1 MITRH
6 GGASH
11 PAPAPATDSVLRVKV
26 PARRPATGQ
35 PAASWEAAVPAP
47 RADSPATGT
56 EDAGPRP
63 ERHAT
68 PGADAPASDAGPVL
82 VEPPAPE
89 ELVAG
94 ATSTW
99 RAALVEA
106 AGGSTLADVELL
118 GDAALDLSAAHPS
131 GIAQLFAGR
140 ETRLSN
146 LVREGAALGTARR
159 RARAVAARAATYA
172 QQYGIAP
179 TYLAIGVA
187 SWTEH
192 STPDVAT
199 DDVAAIATATRETGG
214 ARPGGAEDDTA
225 GPATVARQVRA
236 PVLLR
241 PVSLTARGTAESDYE
256 LTLEPS
262 LEVNPVLARALR
274 SRGALLDPGAVAR
287 SAFTGSGFD
296 PRDAV
301 ARLTSLGTAVLDDFQ
316 LVDRIVVGTFVHP
329 GQVLVDDLDRL
340 AAGLERHEVVA
351 ALAGVTEAA
360 EALAVPLPSPVRG
373 DRDPAAERG
382 VGDLDPAQQHVLD
395 VVAGGAHVFVD
406 APADSDVTGTLA
418 ALVADAAADGR
429 TVLYVP
435 GHRRAAVALQERLE
449 RLGVGEVLLDVAPDA
464 AWRAAS
470 VRRLMGA
477 MTLDVDPGDP
487 AGTAELRRRLVERR
501 ERLRGYVDALHL
513 VRRPWEASAYDA
525 FQALARLTAQRPA
538 PRTTVRLRPEVARA
552 LDADRRRAVAADLT
566 EAARAGAF
574 TLRPV
579 DTPWYGAVLLSD
591 AEAADALRRVERL
604 VGEDGLPAL
613 QRRIAEVADVTGF
626 TPATTL
632 ATWAEQLEVLAGVR
646 GALDVFQP
654 LVFERS
660 PSDMV
665 AATASKAWRQEHGS
679 PMGYWLRRR
688 LRKQAKDL
696 LRPGRPVAD
705 LHAALVDVQ
714 RQREIWQAHCPAG
727 GWPRLPEG
735 LADIEAEHR
744 AVRADLDALAP
755 VLAGTPE
762 GAELLHR
769 PVVDV
774 LDRMRR
780 LTAGS
785 AALADLP
792 GRTRLVRSLVADGLG
807 DLLDDLADRRVPAD
821 LVTAELELAWWSTV
835 FEQILT
841 ADPALAGYDGRTL
854 GRLAAEY
861 RELDLAHTAALAGP
875 VRARAAAHVRS
886 AMAAHPDQTE
896 ALFAELV
903 EDRLTGLRETFERYP
918 DVARRLRP
926 VLAAAPMLVPQVLP
940 PARTVDLVVLDAA
953 AHLPVEVALPAIARG
968 RQVVVVGDR
977 RCASG
982 TAVRELADVLPTVPL
997 RADASRRD
1005 PYLTAFLAAHGYG
1018 DVLSPTPLPTA
1029 TAAVGHHLVDGT
1041 GMPDGSGAVQSTRAD
1056 VDRVVELVIEHAL
1069 THPEES
1075 LAVVTASALHTA
1087 QVREAVLA
1095 QVRDSPSLAACLDGS
1110 RPEPF
1115 VVTDLTNVAG
1125 LRRDALILS
1134 LGFGRTPHGRV
1145 LHRFGPISGP
1155 GGDALLLAALGVTRH
1170 RLDVVSCFATA
1181 DIDPE
1186 RLRGPG
1192 PRLLADLLRF
1202 AERRAAGETDT
1213 AVEPVVVAEAVDA
1226 VGAADDAGREAG
1238 PSAETAEPE
1247 ELAPDAAATARGDDA
1262 TEPDRLVVD
1271 LAERLWRHGLVVELD
1286 HGLPGGLHLPLAVGH
1301 PDLPGELLVAVLTD
1315 DDAYLAEPSV
1325 RVRDRQVAERLERLG
1340 WSVLRVWSA
1349 AAFLDPA
1356 SEVDRIRRA
1365 LHAVADRRIA
1375 EAEAERRRGLL
1386 LVPEAPLLDDD
1397 GTGPAPTLTGFAV
1410 LPTVG
1415 LPAGGGA
1422 RPEDV
1427 RAPAPAGHGDAG
1439 GTAPEEV
1446 RAPAVAVDRH
1456 TGAATTATPEEV
1468 RSPAPTPAAPGGAA
1482 GTTWTPPQAP
1492 ATAGPDAAESDAAGS
1507 NGAEQGAAG
1516 PGGVDAGAPSG
1527 RPADGR
1533 PSGGHRPPT
1542 SPIPATASQIPGIM
1556 EAAAPMTGAVRAVQ
1570 PTLAVPG
1577 GPRPDVRPGLPI
1589 SAYSDDQL
1597 DDLVAWLV
1605 SDGSERTPEELG
1617 AALRR
1622 ELGVTRRGARVD
1634 SVVAAAVRRATGSR

>member
-1 MITRH
+1 M
-6 GGASH
+6 
-11 PAPAPATDSVLRVKV
+11 TDSTE
-26 PARRPATGQ
+26 PTEPTAD
-35 PAASWEAAVPAP
+35 PAA
-47 RADSPATGT
+47 
-56 EDAGPRP
+56 
-63 ERHAT
+63 
-68 PGADAPASDAGPVL
+68 PGGPVL
-82 VEPPAPE
+82 VEPPSAA

-159 RARAVAARAATYA
+159 RARAVAARAGTYA

-187 SWTEH
+187 TWTEH

-199 DDVAAIATATRETGG
+199 DDVAAIATATRETVAGRAGTDDGG
-214 ARPGGAEDDTA
+214 EAPAPTART
-225 GPATVARQVRA
+225 VRA

-241 PVSLTARGTAESDYE
+241 PVSLAARGTAESDYE

-274 SRGALLDPGAVAR
+274 SRGALLDPGSVAR

-296 PRDAV
+296 PRDAI
-301 ARLTSLGTAVLDDFQ
+301 ARLTSLGTAVLDDFR

-340 AAGLERHEVVA
+340 APALERHEVVA
-351 ALAGVTEAA
+351 ALAGVADAA
-360 EALAVPLPSPVRG
+360 AALAVTLPEPQRG
-373 DRDPAAERG
+373 DRDPATERG

-435 GHRRAAVALQERLE
+435 GHRRAAVALRERLE
-449 RLGVGEVLLDVAPDA
+449 QLGVGEVLLDVAPDA
-464 AWRAAS
+464 AWRIAS
-470 VRRLMGA
+470 ARRLMGA

-487 AGTAELRRRLVERR
+487 AAAAELRRALVERR
-501 ERLRGYVDALHL
+501 EKLRGYVDGLHL
-513 VRRPWEASAYDA
+513 VRRPWGASAYDA
-525 FQALARLTAQRPA
+525 FQALARLTAARPA
-538 PRTTVRLRPEVARA
+538 PRTTVRLGAEVARA
-552 LDADRRRAVAADLT
+552 LDAERRRAVAADLT

-579 DTPWYGAVLLSD
+579 DTPWYGAGLLSD
-591 AEAADALRRVERL
+591 GEAADALRRVQRL
-604 VGEDGLPAL
+604 AGDDGLPAL
-613 QRRIAEVADVTGF
+613 ERRIAEVAEVTGF

-632 ATWAEQLEVLAGVR
+632 ASWAEQLEVLAGVR

-660 PSDMV
+660 PADLV
-665 AATASKAWRQEHGS
+665 AATGTKAWRAEHGT

-705 LHAALVDVQ
+705 LHAALLDVQ

-744 AVRADLDALAP
+744 AVRADVDALTP

-762 GAELLHR
+762 GGDLTTR
-769 PVVDV
+769 PVGEV
-774 LDRMRR
+774 LDRVRR
-780 LTAGS
+780 LAG
-785 AALADLP
+785 AADALAELP
-792 GRTRLVRSLVADGLG
+792 GRTRLLRSLQAEGLG

-821 LVTAELELAWWSTV
+821 LVAAELDLAWWSTV
-835 FEQILT
+835 FEQILA

-854 GRLAAEY
+854 GRIAAEY
-861 RELDLAHTAALAGP
+861 RELDVAHTAALAGP
-875 VRARAAAHVRS
+875 VRARAAAHVRN
-886 AMAAHPDQTE
+886 AMAAHTEQTE
-896 ALFAELV
+896 ALFGELV
-903 EDRLTGLRETFERYP
+903 EDRLTGVRETFERYP

-940 PARTVDLVVLDAA
+940 ATRTVDLVVLDAA
-953 AHLPVEVALPAIARG
+953 AHLPVEVALPALARG

-1018 DVLSPTPLPTA
+1018 DVLSPTPLPTSAA
-1029 TAAVGHHLVDGT
+1029 TVGHHLVDGT

-1069 THPEES
+1069 TRPEES
-1075 LAVVTASALHTA
+1075 LAVVTASPLHTA

-1095 QVRDSPSLAACLDGS
+1095 QVRDSPSLAACLDGT

-1125 LRRDALILS
+1125 LRRDALVLS

-1170 RLDVVSCFATA
+1170 RLDVVSCFASA

-1202 AERRAAGETDT
+1202 AERRAAGETDLAVT
-1213 AVEPVVVAEAVDA
+1213 AEPDEAPDAGPGGTTDEAPADRAEAA
-1226 VGAADDAGREAG
+1226 AGPAPEQATGAADA
-1238 PSAETAEPE
+1238 
-1247 ELAPDAAATARGDDA
+1247 DAAPVT
-1262 TEPDRLVVD
+1262 DRLVVD

-1315 DDAYLAEPSV
+1315 DEAYLEEPSV

-1349 AAFLDPA
+1349 AAFLDPEA
-1356 SEVDRIRRA
+1356 EVDRIRRA

-1375 EAEAERRRGLL
+1375 EARAERQRGLL
-1386 LVPEAPLLDDD
+1386 LVPAPLGDDD

-1410 LPTVG
+1410 LPAAG
-1415 LPAGGGA
+1415 LPDAGGGA
-1422 RPEDV
+1422 RPE
-1427 RAPAPAGHGDAG
+1427 
-1439 GTAPEEV
+1439 EV
-1446 RAPAVAVDRH
+1446 RAD
-1456 TGAATTATPEEV
+1456 TA
-1468 RSPAPTPAAPGGAA
+1468 APTTPGAPAA
-1482 GTTWTPPQAP
+1482 
-1492 ATAGPDAAESDAAGS
+1492 
-1507 NGAEQGAAG
+1507 
-1516 PGGVDAGAPSG
+1516 SG
-1527 RPADGR
+1527 RPASRQPGTWTA
-1533 PSGGHRPPT
+1533 PEPPAQAAEPATPAPAPT
-1542 SPIPATASQIPGIM
+1542 SPIPAVAADIPGVM
-1556 EAAAPMTGAVRAVQ
+1556 EASAPMTGALRAVQ

-1597 DDLVAWLV
+1597 DDLVGWLV
-1605 SDGSERTPEELG
+1605 SDGSERTPEEL
-1617 AALRR
+1617 AAAVRT
-1622 ELGVTRRGARVD
+1622 ELGITRRGARVD
-1634 SVVAAAVRRATGSR
+1634 SVVGAAVQRATQGR

>member
-1 MITRH
+1 
-6 GGASH
+6 
-11 PAPAPATDSVLRVKV
+11 
-26 PARRPATGQ
+26 
-35 PAASWEAAVPAP
+35 
-47 RADSPATGT
+47 
-56 EDAGPRP
+56 
-63 ERHAT
+63 
-68 PGADAPASDAGPVL
+68 GPVL
-82 VEPPAPE
+82 VEPPSAA
-89 ELVAG
+89 ELVEG
-94 ATSTW
+94 ATGTW

-159 RARAVAARAATYA
+159 RARAVAARAGTYA

-199 DDVAAIATATRETGG
+199 DDVAAIATATRESAARTGG
-214 ARPGGAEDDTA
+214 DGAGGESDAPAPTARK
-225 GPATVARQVRA
+225 VRA

-241 PVSLTARGTAESDYE
+241 PVSLRARGTAESDYE

-296 PRDAV
+296 PRDAIT
-301 ARLTSLGTAVLDDFQ
+301 RLTSLGTAVLDDFQ

-340 AAGLERHEVVA
+340 ASALERHEVVA
-351 ALAGVTEAA
+351 ALAGVPEAVA
-360 EALAVPLPSPVRG
+360 GLDVTLPEPARG
-373 DRDPAAERG
+373 DRDPALERG

-418 ALVADAAADGR
+418 ALVADAAAEGR

-435 GHRRAAVALQERLE
+435 GHRRAAVALRERLE
-449 RLGVGEVLLDVAPDA
+449 QLGVGEVLLDVAPDA

-470 VRRLMGA
+470 SRRLMGA

-487 AGTAELRRRLVERR
+487 VATAELRRALVERR
-501 ERLRGYVDALHL
+501 ERLRGYVDGLHR
-513 VRRPWEASAYDA
+513 VREPWGASAYDA
-525 FQALARLTAQRPA
+525 FQALARLTAERPA
-538 PRTTVRLRPEVARA
+538 PRTTVRLSAEVART
-552 LDADRRRAVAADLT
+552 LDADRRAAVGTELR
-566 EAARAGAF
+566 EAAEAGAF

-579 DTPWYGAVLLSD
+579 DTPWYGAALLTD
-591 AEAADALRRVERL
+591 AEAADALRRAERL
-604 VGEDGLPAL
+604 AGDEGLAAVE
-613 QRRIAEVADVTGF
+613 RRIAEVAEVTGF

-654 LVFERS
+654 IVFERS
-660 PSDMV
+660 PADMV
-665 AATASKAWRQEHGS
+665 AATASKAWRAEHGT

-688 LRKQAKDL
+688 LKKQAKDL
-696 LRPGRPVAD
+696 VRPGRPVAD
-705 LHAALVDVQ
+705 LHAALLDVQ
-714 RQREIWQAHCPAG
+714 RQRAIWAEHCPAG

-735 LADIEAEHR
+735 LGEIEAEHR
-744 AVRADLDALAP
+744 EVRADVEALGV

-762 GAELLHR
+762 GADLLGR
-769 PVVDV
+769 PIGEV
-774 LDRMRR
+774 LDRVRR
-780 LTAGS
+780 LV
-785 AALADLP
+785 AARDTLAQLP
-792 GRTRLVRSLVADGLG
+792 ERTRLLRSLRAAGLD
-807 DLLDDLADRRVPAD
+807 DLLDDLAARRVPAA
-821 LVTAELELAWWSTV
+821 LVPAELELAWWSTV
-835 FEQILT
+835 FEQLLA

-861 RELDLAHTAALAGP
+861 RQLDVAHTAALAGP
-875 VRARAAAHVRS
+875 VRARAAAHVRNT
-886 AMAAHPDQTE
+886 MAAHTEQTE

-903 EDRLTGLRETFERYP
+903 EERLTGLRETFERYP

-940 PARTVDLVVLDAA
+940 AARTVDLVVLDAA

-1018 DVLSPTPLPTA
+1018 DVLSPTPLPTSA
-1029 TAAVGHHLVDGT
+1029 AAVGHHLVDGT

-1069 THPEES
+1069 THGQES
-1075 LAVVTASALHTA
+1075 LAVVTASRVHTA
-1087 QVREAVLA
+1087 QIREAVLA
-1095 QVRDSPSLAACLDGS
+1095 QVRDSPSLAACLDGA

-1170 RLDVVSCFATA
+1170 RLDVVSCFAVA
-1181 DIDPE
+1181 DVDPE

-1202 AERRAAGETDT
+1202 AERRAAGETDL
-1213 AVEPVVVAEAVDA
+1213 AIAAAPVADEPEAGGPAEAGVLPGAEAPGGDAPAVAEEVEAPAVAEEVKAPA
-1226 VGAADDAGREAG
+1226 VAEEVKA
-1238 PSAETAEPE
+1238 SAPE
-1247 ELAPDAAATARGDDA
+1247 RT
-1262 TEPDRLVVD
+1262 PDRLVVD

-1315 DDAYLAEPSV
+1315 DDAYLHEPSV

-1349 AAFLDPA
+1349 AAFLDPEA
-1356 SEVDRIRRA
+1356 EVDRIRRA

-1375 EAEAERRRGLL
+1375 ESEADRARARL
-1386 LVPEAPLLDDD
+1386 LVPAPLLDDD

-1410 LPTVG
+1410 VPG
-1415 LPAGGGA
+1415 ADLPAGGGA
-1422 RPEDV
+1422 RPGERRVLDATGAITVVPDVAAEDGPATGEAPGD
-1427 RAPAPAGHGDAG
+1427 RA
-1439 GTAPEEV
+1439 V
-1446 RAPAVAVDRH
+1446 PAVW
-1456 TGAATTATPEEV
+1456 TP
-1468 RSPAPTPAAPGGAA
+1468 PAAPGASRDDAGAPAGAPRDGGGAPVGAGTSGTEGSRSGSARAGAA
-1482 GTTWTPPQAP
+1482 ADSSADRPSTAAP
-1492 ATAGPDAAESDAAGS
+1492 ATAA
-1507 NGAEQGAAG
+1507 
-1516 PGGVDAGAPSG
+1516 
-1527 RPADGR
+1527 
-1533 PSGGHRPPT
+1533 
-1542 SPIPATASQIPGIM
+1542 QIPGVM

-1570 PTLAVPG
+1570 PTLPVPG
-1577 GPRPDVRPGLPI
+1577 GPRPDVRPGLPV

-1605 SDGSERTPEELG
+1605 SDGTDRTPDELA
-1617 AALRR
+1617 AALRA
-1622 ELGVTRRGARVD
+1622 ELGITRRGARVD
-1634 SVVAAAVRRATGSR
+1634 SVVSAAVARATR

>member
-1 MITRH
+1 M
-6 GGASH
+6 A
-11 PAPAPATDSVLRVKV
+11 RVKV
-26 PARRPATGQ
+26 PARRSVPGQQ
-35 PAASWEAAVPAP
+35 PAASAEAVPAMP
-47 RADSPATGT
+47 PTPSTTAGGPTAGTGT
-56 EDAGPRP
+56 DGPAPR
-63 ERHAT
+63 RDT
-68 PGADAPASDAGPVL
+68 PHDGEPPMPDPTDPTTPAGPVL
-82 VEPPAPE
+82 VEPPSAA

-94 ATSTW
+94 ATGTW

-159 RARAVAARAATYA
+159 RARAVAARAGTYA

-199 DDVAAIATATRETGG
+199 DDVAAIATATRESAATRPEGG
-214 ARPGGAEDDTA
+214 EGEAPAPTARK
-225 GPATVARQVRA
+225 VRA

-241 PVSLTARGTAESDYE
+241 PVSLRARGTAESDYE

-296 PRDAV
+296 PRDAIT
-301 ARLTSLGTAVLDDFQ
+301 RLTSLGTAVLDDFQ

-340 AAGLERHEVVA
+340 ASSLDRHEVVA
-351 ALAGVTEAA
+351 ALAGVAEAA
-360 EALAVPLPSPVRG
+360 AGLDVALPEPARG
-373 DRDPAAERG
+373 DRDPALERG

-395 VVAGGAHVFVD
+395 VVAGGTHVFVD

-418 ALVADAAADGR
+418 ALVADAAAEGR

-435 GHRRAAVALQERLE
+435 GHRRAAVALRERLE
-449 RLGVGEVLLDVAPDA
+449 RLGVGEILLDVAPDA

-470 VRRLMGA
+470 SRRLMGA

-487 AGTAELRRRLVERR
+487 AATAELRRALVDRR
-501 ERLRGYVDALHL
+501 ERLRGYVDGLHL
-513 VRRPWEASAYDA
+513 VREPWGASAYDA

-538 PRTTVRLRPEVARA
+538 PRTTVRLPAEVARS
-552 LDADRRRAVAADLT
+552 LDAGRRAAVGAELQ
-566 EAARAGAF
+566 EAAEAGAF

-579 DTPWYGAVLLSD
+579 DTPWYGAALLTD
-591 AEAADALRRVERL
+591 AEAADALRRAERL
-604 VGEDGLPAL
+604 AGEDGLAAVE
-613 QRRIAEVADVTGF
+613 RRIAEVAEVTGF

-654 LVFERS
+654 IVFERS
-660 PSDMV
+660 PADMV
-665 AATASKAWRQEHGS
+665 AATASKAWRAEHDV

-688 LRKQAKDL
+688 LKKQAKDL
-696 LRPGRPVAD
+696 VRPGRPVAD
-705 LHAALVDVQ
+705 LHAALLDVQ
-714 RQREIWQAHCPAG
+714 RQRAIWAEHCPAG

-735 LADIEAEHR
+735 LGEIEAEHR
-744 AVRADLDALAP
+744 AVRADVEALAV

-762 GAELLHR
+762 GPDLLGR
-769 PVVDV
+769 PIGEVR
-774 LDRMRR
+774 DRVRR
-780 LTAGS
+780 LV
-785 AALADLP
+785 AARDTLAQLP
-792 GRTRLVRSLVADGLG
+792 ERTRLLRSLRAAGLD
-807 DLLDDLADRRVPAD
+807 DLLDDLAARRVPAGA
-821 LVTAELELAWWSTV
+821 VAAELELAWWSTV
-835 FEQILT
+835 FEQVLA

-861 RELDLAHTAALAGP
+861 RELDVAHTAALAGP
-875 VRARAAAHVRS
+875 VRARAAAHVRNT
-886 AMAAHPDQTE
+886 MAAHTEQTE

-903 EDRLTGLRETFERYP
+903 EERLTGLRETFERYP

-940 PARTVDLVVLDAA
+940 AARTVDLVVLDAA

-1018 DVLSPTPLPTA
+1018 DVLSPTPLPTSA
-1029 TAAVGHHLVDGT
+1029 AAVGHHLVDGT

-1069 THPEES
+1069 THGDES
-1075 LAVVTASALHTA
+1075 LAVVTASPVHTA

-1095 QVRDSPSLAACLDGS
+1095 QVRDSPSLAACLDGA

-1170 RLDVVSCFATA
+1170 RLDVVSCFAVA
-1181 DIDPE
+1181 DVDPE

-1192 PRLLADLLRF
+1192 PRLLLDLLRF
-1202 AERRAAGETDT
+1202 AERRAAGETDL
-1213 AVEPVVVAEAVDA
+1213 AIAAAPVEPEP
-1226 VGAADDAGREAG
+1226 EAG
-1238 PSAETAEPE
+1238 PGGTS
-1247 ELAPDAAATARGDDA
+1247 DVAAAADGASDGDGDA
-1262 TEPDRLVVD
+1262 PVGQAVAAPAVAEEVKAPAVAEEVKAPAAERAPDRLVVD

-1315 DDAYLAEPSV
+1315 DDAYLHEPSV

-1349 AAFLDPA
+1349 AAFLDPEA
-1356 SEVDRIRRA
+1356 EVDRIRRA

-1375 EAEAERRRGLL
+1375 ESEAERARARLI
-1386 LVPEAPLLDDD
+1386 VPAPLLDDD

-1410 LPTVG
+1410 IPG
-1415 LPAGGGA
+1415 ADLPAGGGA
-1422 RPEDV
+1422 RPGERRV
-1427 RAPAPAGHGDAG
+1427 LDA
-1439 GTAPEEV
+1439 
-1446 RAPAVAVDRH
+1446 
-1456 TGAATTATPEEV
+1456 TGAITVVPDGSADA
-1468 RSPAPTPAAPGGAA
+1468 ADDAPGGAA
-1482 GTTWTPPQAP
+1482 HGGPGGRAGTSWTPPAAPAEPGSGPTEPGAATGPTVAAGEVSGASEAGPGADASAPAPGSRTSGSPAAGAGRTQDRPAASSAAP
-1492 ATAGPDAAESDAAGS
+1492 ATAA
-1507 NGAEQGAAG
+1507 
-1516 PGGVDAGAPSG
+1516 
-1527 RPADGR
+1527 
-1533 PSGGHRPPT
+1533 
-1542 SPIPATASQIPGIM
+1542 QIPGVM

-1605 SDGSERTPEELG
+1605 SDGTERTPDELA
-1617 AALRR
+1617 AALRA
-1622 ELGVTRRGARVD
+1622 ELGITRRGARVD
-1634 SVVAAAVRRATGSR
+1634 SVVSSAVARATR

>member
-1 MITRH
+1 M
-6 GGASH
+6 
-11 PAPAPATDSVLRVKV
+11 KV
-26 PARRPATGQ
+26 PARRSVIRQ
-35 PAASWEAAVPAP
+35 PAASDEAGPVLPTP
-47 RADSPATGT
+47 STGT
-56 EDAGPRP
+56 EGTRP
-63 ERHAT
+63 EPRDSTHD
-68 PGADAPASDAGPVL
+68 GEAPSMSDSGGGPVL
-82 VEPPAPE
+82 VEPPSAA

-94 ATSTW
+94 ATGTW

-159 RARAVAARAATYA
+159 RARAVSARAGTYA
-172 QQYGIAP
+172 QQFGIAP

-192 STPDVAT
+192 STPDVAS
-199 DDVAAIATATRETGG
+199 DDVAAIATATRES
-214 ARPGGAEDDTA
+214 AQRTA
-225 GPATVARQVRA
+225 GSGASADAPAGGTAASNTPASTDAPATTTRQVRA

-241 PVSLTARGTAESDYE
+241 PVSLRARGTAESDYE
-256 LTLEPS
+256 LALEPS

-287 SAFTGSGFD
+287 SAFTESGFD
-296 PRDAV
+296 PRDAIS
-301 ARLTSLGTAVLDDFQ
+301 RLTALGTAVLDDFQ

-340 AAGLERHEVVA
+340 APALERHEVVA
-351 ALAGVTEAA
+351 ALAGVLDPVEGA
-360 EALAVPLPSPVRG
+360 ESLTVALPEPVRG
-373 DRDPAAERG
+373 DRDPGTERG

-395 VVAGGAHVFVD
+395 VVARGQHVFVD

-435 GHRRAAVALQERLE
+435 GHRRAALALRERLE
-449 RLGVGEVLLDVAPDA
+449 QLGVGEILLDVAPDA
-464 AWRAAS
+464 TWRQAAA
-470 VRRLMGA
+470 RRLMGA
-477 MTLDVDPGDP
+477 MTLDVDPGD
-487 AGTAELRRRLVERR
+487 AAATAEVRRSLVDRR
-501 ERLRGYVDALHL
+501 ERLRGYVDGLHR
-513 VRRPWEASAYDA
+513 VREPWGASAYDA
-525 FQALARLTAQRPA
+525 FQALARLTAARPA
-538 PRTTVRLRPEVARA
+538 PRTTVRLSVEVARS
-552 LDADRRRAVAADLT
+552 LDADRRRAVAAELT

-579 DTPWYGAVLLSD
+579 DTPWYGAALLS
-591 AEAADALRRVERL
+591 AEAAADALRRVERL
-604 VGEDGLPAL
+604 AGDSGLPGV
-613 QRRIAEVADVTGF
+613 QRRIAEVAEVTGF

-632 ATWAEQLEVLAGVR
+632 ATWAEQLDMLAGVR

-665 AATASKAWRQEHGS
+665 AATASKSWRTEHDA

-705 LHAALVDVQ
+705 LHAALLDVQ
-714 RQREIWQAHCPAG
+714 RQREIWQEHCPAG

-735 LADIEAEHR
+735 LATIEAEHR
-744 AVRADLDALAP
+744 DVRADADTLAG

-762 GAELLHR
+762 GSDLLTR
-769 PVVDV
+769 PIGEV
-774 LDRMRR
+774 LERVGR
-780 LTAGS
+780 LV
-785 AALADLP
+785 AARDTLQALP
-792 GRTRLVRSLVADGLG
+792 ERTRLVRSLLGAGLG
-807 DLLDDLADRRVPAD
+807 DLLDDLADRRVIAD
-821 LVTAELELAWWSTV
+821 LVAAELDLAWWSTV
-835 FEQILT
+835 FEQLLA

-875 VRARAAAHVRS
+875 VRARAAAHVRT
-886 AMAAHPDQTE
+886 AMTAHPEQTE
-896 ALFAELV
+896 ALFGELV

-940 PARTVDLVVLDAA
+940 AARTVDLVVLDAA

-997 RADASRRD
+997 RADAARRD

-1018 DVLSPTPLPTA
+1018 DVLSPTPLPTNAA
-1029 TAAVGHHLVDGT
+1029 TVGHHLVDGT

-1069 THPEES
+1069 TRPEES

-1095 QVRDSPSLAACLDGS
+1095 QVRDSPSLAACLDGT

-1155 GGDALLLAALGVTRH
+1155 GGDALVLAALGVTRH
-1170 RLDVVSCFATA
+1170 RLDVVSCLAFAS
-1181 DIDPE
+1181 IDPE

-1192 PRLLADLLRF
+1192 PRLLGDLLRF
-1202 AERRAAGETDT
+1202 AERRSQGETDLVIAEDLT
-1213 AVEPVVVAEAVDA
+1213 QGDGADHPEEVRTRAEAESDVIAEASGDA
-1226 VGAADDAGREAG
+1226 RDGSAA
-1238 PSAETAEPE
+1238 PE
-1247 ELAPDAAATARGDDA
+1247 S
-1262 TEPDRLVVD
+1262 DRLVVD

-1315 DDAYLAEPSV
+1315 DDAYLDEPSV

-1340 WSVLRVWSA
+1340 WAVVRVWSA
-1349 AAFLDPA
+1349 AAFLDPGA
-1356 SEVDRIRRA
+1356 EVDRIRRA
-1365 LHAVADRRIA
+1365 LHSVADQRIA
-1375 EAEAERRRGLL
+1375 RARAERERGRL
-1386 LVPEAPLLDDD
+1386 LVPGPLLDDE
-1397 GTGPAPTLTGFAV
+1397 GTGPAPALTGLDVLPDAGLPNAGLPVAV
-1410 LPTVG
+1410 LLNAALPDAAHPHAG
-1415 LPAGGGA
+1415 PPAGGGA
-1422 RPEDV
+1422 QAVEP
-1427 RAPAPAGHGDAG
+1427 PA
-1439 GTAPEEV
+1439 
-1446 RAPAVAVDRH
+1446 DR
-1456 TGAATTATPEEV
+1456 T
-1468 RSPAPTPAAPGGAA
+1468 PGGA
-1482 GTTWTPPQAP
+1482 WTPPEAP
-1492 ATAGPDAAESDAAGS
+1492 V
-1507 NGAEQGAAG
+1507 GAS
-1516 PGGVDAGAPSG
+1516 AP
-1527 RPADGR
+1527 
-1533 PSGGHRPPT
+1533 PS
-1542 SPIPATASQIPGIM
+1542 SPIPAIAAQIPGVM
-1556 EAAAPMTGAVRAVQ
+1556 EASAPMTGAIQAVQ
-1570 PTLAVPG
+1570 PMLPVRG

-1597 DDLVAWLV
+1597 DDLVGWLV
-1605 SDGSERTPEELG
+1605 SDGTERTDDEL
-1617 AALRR
+1617 
-1622 ELGVTRRGARVD
+1622 
-1634 SVVAAAVRRATGSR
+1634 AAAVRRELGITRRGTRIDSVIAGAVHRATHA

>member
-1 MITRH
+1 M
-6 GGASH
+6 
-11 PAPAPATDSVLRVKV
+11 LRVKV
-26 PARRPATGQ
+26 PARRSVPGQQ
-35 PAASWEAAVPAP
+35 PAASAEAAPVTPPTPATTAGGPTAGTGTEGPAP
-47 RADSPATGT
+47 RRDTPHDGETPMPEPTDPAT
-56 EDAGPRP
+56 P
-63 ERHAT
+63 
-68 PGADAPASDAGPVL
+68 AGPVL
-82 VEPPAPE
+82 VEPPSAA
-89 ELVAG
+89 ELVEGAAG
-94 ATSTW
+94 TW

-159 RARAVAARAATYA
+159 RARAVAARAGTYA

-199 DDVAAIATATRETGG
+199 DDVAAIATATRESSARSGDDGGDGETGAPAPT
-214 ARPGGAEDDTA
+214 ARK
-225 GPATVARQVRA
+225 VRA

-241 PVSLTARGTAESDYE
+241 PVSLRARGTAESDYE

-296 PRDAV
+296 PRDAIT
-301 ARLTSLGTAVLDDFQ
+301 RLTSLGTAVLDDFQ

-340 AAGLERHEVVA
+340 ASALERHEVVA
-351 ALAGVTEAA
+351 ALAGVPEAVA
-360 EALAVPLPSPVRG
+360 ALDVALPEPSRG
-373 DRDPAAERG
+373 DRDPALERG

-395 VVAGGAHVFVD
+395 VVAGGSHVFVD

-418 ALVADAAADGR
+418 ALVADAAAEGR

-435 GHRRAAVALQERLE
+435 GHRRAAVALRERLE
-449 RLGVGEVLLDVAPDA
+449 QLGVGEVLLDVAPDA

-470 VRRLMGA
+470 SRRLMGA

-487 AGTAELRRRLVERR
+487 VATAELRRALVERR
-501 ERLRGYVDALHL
+501 ERLRGYVDGLHR
-513 VRRPWEASAYDA
+513 VREPWGASAYDA
-525 FQALARLTAQRPA
+525 FQALARLTAERPA
-538 PRTTVRLRPEVARA
+538 PRTTVRLAAEVART
-552 LDADRRRAVAADLT
+552 LDAERRAAVGAELR
-566 EAARAGAF
+566 EAAEAGAF

-579 DTPWYGAVLLSD
+579 DTPWYGAALLSD
-591 AEAADALRRVERL
+591 DEAADALRRAERL
-604 VGEDGLPAL
+604 AGEDGLA
-613 QRRIAEVADVTGF
+613 RVESRIAEVAEVTGF
-626 TPATTL
+626 TAATTL

-654 LVFERS
+654 IVFERS
-660 PSDMV
+660 PADMV
-665 AATASKAWRQEHGS
+665 AATASKAWRAEHGT

-688 LRKQAKDL
+688 LKKQAKDL

-705 LHAALVDVQ
+705 LHAALLDVQ
-714 RQREIWQAHCPAG
+714 RQRAIWAEHCPAG

-735 LADIEAEHR
+735 LGEIEAEHR
-744 AVRADLDALAP
+744 EVRADVEALGV

-762 GAELLHR
+762 GADLLGR
-769 PVVDV
+769 PIGEV
-774 LDRMRR
+774 LDRARR
-780 LTAGS
+780 LV
-785 AALADLP
+785 AARDTLARLP
-792 GRTRLVRSLVADGLG
+792 ERTRLLRSLRAAGLD
-807 DLLDDLADRRVPAD
+807 DLLDDLATRRVPAG
-821 LVTAELELAWWSTV
+821 LVPAELELAWWSTV
-835 FEQILT
+835 FEQLLA

-861 RELDLAHTAALAGP
+861 RQLDVAHTAALAGP
-875 VRARAAAHVRS
+875 VRARAAAHVRNT
-886 AMAAHPDQTE
+886 MAAHTEQTE

-903 EDRLTGLRETFERYP
+903 EERLTGLRETFERYP

-940 PARTVDLVVLDAA
+940 ATRTVDLVVLDAA

-1005 PYLTAFLAAHGYG
+1005 PYLTAFLAAHGYA
-1018 DVLSPTPLPTA
+1018 DVLSPTPLPTSA
-1029 TAAVGHHLVDGT
+1029 AAVGHHLVDGT

-1069 THPEES
+1069 THGEES
-1075 LAVVTASALHTA
+1075 LAVVTASPVHTA
-1087 QVREAVLA
+1087 QIREAVLA
-1095 QVRDSPSLAACLDGS
+1095 QVRDSPSLAACLDGA

-1170 RLDVVSCFATA
+1170 RLDVVSCFAVA
-1181 DIDPE
+1181 DVDPE

-1202 AERRAAGETDT
+1202 AERRAAGETDLAIAAAPAEVEA
-1213 AVEPVVVAEAVDA
+1213 AVEGTDASDAGAGAPAAEEAAAPAVAEEVKAP
-1226 VGAADDAGREAG
+1226 AAEHA
-1238 PSAETAEPE
+1238 
-1247 ELAPDAAATARGDDA
+1247 
-1262 TEPDRLVVD
+1262 PDRLVVD

-1315 DDAYLAEPSV
+1315 DDAYLHEPSV

-1349 AAFLDPA
+1349 AAFLDPEA
-1356 SEVDRIRRA
+1356 EVDRIRRA
-1365 LHAVADRRIA
+1365 LHAVADRRLA
-1375 EAEAERRRGLL
+1375 EAEADRARARL
-1386 LVPEAPLLDDD
+1386 LVPAPLLDDD

-1410 LPTVG
+1410 VPG
-1415 LPAGGGA
+1415 ADLPAGGGA
-1422 RPEDV
+1422 RPGERRVLDATGAITVVPDTSADDEDGAGKGSSGAASAPE
-1427 RAPAPAGHGDAG
+1427 APA
-1439 GTAPEEV
+1439 
-1446 RAPAVAVDRH
+1446 RW
-1456 TGAATTATPEEV
+1456 TP
-1468 RSPAPTPAAPGGAA
+1468 PAAPEAGAA
-1482 GTTWTPPQAP
+1482 GAAGAPGAPGAPGAGSSQERPASSAAP
-1492 ATAGPDAAESDAAGS
+1492 ATAA
-1507 NGAEQGAAG
+1507 
-1516 PGGVDAGAPSG
+1516 
-1527 RPADGR
+1527 
-1533 PSGGHRPPT
+1533 
-1542 SPIPATASQIPGIM
+1542 QIPGVM

-1605 SDGSERTPEELG
+1605 SDGSERTPDELA
-1617 AALRR
+1617 AALRA
-1622 ELGVTRRGARVD
+1622 ELGITRRGARVD
-1634 SVVAAAVRRATGSR
+1634 SVVSAAVTRATR

>member
-1 MITRH
+1 M
-6 GGASH
+6 
-11 PAPAPATDSVLRVKV
+11 LRVKV
-26 PARRPATGQ
+26 PARRSVPGQQ
-35 PAASWEAAVPAP
+35 PAASAEAAPATPPTPSATAGGPTPGTGTDGPAP
-47 RADSPATGT
+47 RRDTHDGETPMPDPTDPATA
-56 EDAGPRP
+56 AGP
-63 ERHAT
+63 
-68 PGADAPASDAGPVL
+68 AGPVL
-82 VEPPAPE
+82 VEPPSAA

-94 ATSTW
+94 ATGTW

-159 RARAVAARAATYA
+159 RARAVAARAGTYA

-199 DDVAAIATATRETGG
+199 DDVAAIATATRESAATRSDGDAADTGAPAPA
-214 ARPGGAEDDTA
+214 ARK
-225 GPATVARQVRA
+225 VRA

-241 PVSLTARGTAESDYE
+241 PVSLRARGTAESDYE

-296 PRDAV
+296 PRDAIT
-301 ARLTSLGTAVLDDFQ
+301 RLTSLGTAVLDDFQ

-340 AAGLERHEVVA
+340 ASALERHEVVA
-351 ALAGVTEAA
+351 ALAGVVDAA
-360 EALAVPLPSPVRG
+360 AGLDVALPEPARG
-373 DRDPAAERG
+373 DRDPALERG

-418 ALVADAAADGR
+418 ALVADAAAEGR

-435 GHRRAAVALQERLE
+435 GHRRAAVALRERLE
-449 RLGVGEVLLDVAPDA
+449 QLGVGEVLLDVAPDA

-470 VRRLMGA
+470 SRRLMGA

-487 AGTAELRRRLVERR
+487 VATAELRRALVERR
-501 ERLRGYVDALHL
+501 ERLRGYVDGLHR
-513 VRRPWEASAYDA
+513 VRDPWGASAYDA
-525 FQALARLTAQRPA
+525 FQALARLTAERPA
-538 PRTTVRLRPEVARA
+538 PRTTVRLPAEVART
-552 LDADRRRAVAADLT
+552 LDAERRATVGAELR
-566 EAARAGAF
+566 EAAEAGAF

-579 DTPWYGAVLLSD
+579 DTPWYGAALLTD
-591 AEAADALRRVERL
+591 AEAADALRRAGRL
-604 VGEDGLPAL
+604 AGEDGLAAVE
-613 QRRIAEVADVTGF
+613 RRIAEVAEVTGF

-654 LVFERS
+654 IVFERS
-660 PSDMV
+660 PADMV
-665 AATASKAWRQEHGS
+665 AATASKAWRAEHGT

-688 LRKQAKDL
+688 LKKQAKDL
-696 LRPGRPVAD
+696 VRPGRPVAD
-705 LHAALVDVQ
+705 LHAALLDVQ
-714 RQREIWQAHCPAG
+714 RQRAIWAEHCPAG

-735 LADIEAEHR
+735 LGEIEAEHR
-744 AVRADLDALAP
+744 EVRADVEALGV

-762 GAELLHR
+762 GADLLAR
-769 PVVDV
+769 PIGEV
-774 LDRMRR
+774 LDRVRR
-780 LTAGS
+780 LVAAGDT
-785 AALADLP
+785 LAQLP
-792 GRTRLVRSLVADGLG
+792 ERTRLLRSLRAAGL
-807 DLLDDLADRRVPAD
+807 DALLDDLAARRVPAG
-821 LVTAELELAWWSTV
+821 LVAAELELAWWSTV
-835 FEQILT
+835 FEQLLA

-861 RELDLAHTAALAGP
+861 RQLDVAHTAALAGP
-875 VRARAAAHVRS
+875 VRARAAAHVRNT
-886 AMAAHPDQTE
+886 MAAHTEQTE

-903 EDRLTGLRETFERYP
+903 EERLTGLRETFERYP

-940 PARTVDLVVLDAA
+940 AARTVDLVVLDAA

-982 TAVRELADVLPTVPL
+982 TAVRELAEVLPTVPL

-1018 DVLSPTPLPTA
+1018 DVLSPTPLPTSA
-1029 TAAVGHHLVDGT
+1029 AAVGHHLVDGT

-1069 THPEES
+1069 THGEES
-1075 LAVVTASALHTA
+1075 LAVVTASPVHTA
-1087 QVREAVLA
+1087 QIREAVLA
-1095 QVRDSPSLAACLDGS
+1095 QVRDSPSLAACLDGA

-1170 RLDVVSCFATA
+1170 RLDVVSCFAVG
-1181 DIDPE
+1181 DVDPE

-1202 AERRAAGETDT
+1202 AERRAAGETDL
-1213 AVEPVVVAEAVDA
+1213 AIAAPPAEESAADGAPVDAPAGADAPVAEEVTAPAVA
-1226 VGAADDAGREAG
+1226 EEVKAPAAEHA
-1238 PSAETAEPE
+1238 
-1247 ELAPDAAATARGDDA
+1247 
-1262 TEPDRLVVD
+1262 PDRLVVD

-1315 DDAYLAEPSV
+1315 DDAYLHEPSV

-1349 AAFLDPA
+1349 AAFLDPEA
-1356 SEVDRIRRA
+1356 EVDRIRRA

-1375 EAEAERRRGLL
+1375 ESEADRARARL
-1386 LVPEAPLLDDD
+1386 LVPAPLLDDD
-1397 GTGPAPTLTGFAV
+1397 GTGPAPTLTGFALV
-1410 LPTVG
+1410 PG
-1415 LPAGGGA
+1415 ADLPAGGGA
-1422 RPEDV
+1422 RPGERRVLDATGAITV
-1427 RAPAPAGHGDAG
+1427 VPDTSAEVEVGAGDGSAGAPEAPA
-1439 GTAPEEV
+1439 
-1446 RAPAVAVDRH
+1446 RW
-1456 TGAATTATPEEV
+1456 TP
-1468 RSPAPTPAAPGGAA
+1468 PAAPGSGAGAGAGAGASAA
-1482 GTTWTPPQAP
+1482 GAGVPGRGARAGTSDGAGSRAAAPGAGPSAERPASSAAP
-1492 ATAGPDAAESDAAGS
+1492 ATAA
-1507 NGAEQGAAG
+1507 
-1516 PGGVDAGAPSG
+1516 
-1527 RPADGR
+1527 
-1533 PSGGHRPPT
+1533 
-1542 SPIPATASQIPGIM
+1542 QIPGVM

-1605 SDGSERTPEELG
+1605 SDGSERTPDELA
-1617 AALRR
+1617 AALRA
-1622 ELGVTRRGARVD
+1622 ELGITRRGARVD
-1634 SVVAAAVRRATGSR
+1634 SVVSAAVSRATR

>member
-1 MITRH
+1 M
-6 GGASH
+6 
-11 PAPAPATDSVLRVKV
+11 PD
-26 PARRPATGQ
+26 
-35 PAASWEAAVPAP
+35 
-47 RADSPATGT
+47 
-56 EDAGPRP
+56 
-63 ERHAT
+63 T
-68 PGADAPASDAGPVL
+68 PNPTGPVL
-82 VEPPAPE
+82 VEPPSAA

-159 RARAVAARAATYA
+159 RSRAVAARAATYA

-199 DDVAAIATATRETGG
+199 DDVAAIATATMDSA
-214 ARPGGAEDDTA
+214 ARPEQDGAATEA
-225 GPATVARQVRA
+225 PAPTSRKVRA

-274 SRGALLDPGAVAR
+274 ARGALLDPGAVAR

-296 PRDAV
+296 PRDAIT
-301 ARLTSLGTAVLDDFQ
+301 RLTSLGTAVLDDFQ

-340 AAGLERHEVVA
+340 APALERHVVVA
-351 ALAGVTEAA
+351 ALAGVAEAA
-360 EALAVPLPSPVRG
+360 EQLIVELPEPVRG
-373 DRDPAAERG
+373 DRDPALERG

-395 VVAGGAHVFVD
+395 VVARGNHVFVD

-418 ALVADAAADGR
+418 ALVADAAAAGR

-435 GHRRAAVALQERLE
+435 GHRRAAVALRERLE
-449 RLGVGEVLLDVAPDA
+449 KLGVGEVLLDIAPDA

-470 VRRLMGA
+470 ARRLMGA
-477 MTLDVDPGDP
+477 MTLDADAGDP
-487 AGTAELRRRLVERR
+487 AAAAELRRALVERR
-501 ERLRGYVDALHL
+501 ERLRGYVDGLHQ
-513 VRRPWEASAYDA
+513 VRAPWDASAYDA
-525 FQALARLTAQRPA
+525 FQALARLTAERPA
-538 PRTTVRLRPEVARA
+538 PRTTVRLPAEVARS
-552 LDADRRRAVAADLT
+552 LDADRRRAVGAQLT
-566 EAARAGAF
+566 EAAAAGAF

-579 DTPWYGAVLLSD
+579 DTPWYGAALVSD
-591 AEAADALRRVERL
+591 TEAADALRRAERL
-604 VGEDGLPAL
+604 AGDAGFAAVE
-613 QRRIAEVADVTGF
+613 RRIAEVAEVTGF

-632 ATWAEQLEVLAGVR
+632 ATWTEQLEVLSGIRGV
-646 GALDVFQP
+646 LDVFQP
-654 LVFERS
+654 LVFERN

-665 AATASKAWRQEHGS
+665 AATASKAWRTEHGT

-705 LHAALVDVQ
+705 LHAALLDVH

-744 AVRADLDALAP
+744 EVRADVDALAV

-762 GAELLHR
+762 GADLLTR
-769 PVVDV
+769 PIGEV
-774 LDRMRR
+774 LDRVRR
-780 LTAGS
+780 LV
-785 AALADLP
+785 AARDSLTDLP
-792 GRTRLVRSLVADGLG
+792 ERTRLVRSLVAAGIG
-807 DLLDDLADRRVPAD
+807 DLLDDLADRRVPAG
-821 LVTAELELAWWSTV
+821 LVAAELELAWWSTV

-854 GRLAAEY
+854 GRIAAEY

-875 VRARAAAHVRS
+875 VRARAAAHVRN
-886 AMAAHPDQTE
+886 AMAAHTEQSE

-940 PARTVDLVVLDAA
+940 ATRTVDLVVLDAA
-953 AHLPVEVALPAIARG
+953 AHLPVEVALPALARG

-982 TAVRELADVLPTVPL
+982 TAVRELADVLPTVHL

-1018 DVLSPTPLPTA
+1018 DVLSPTPLPTSAA
-1029 TAAVGHHLVDGT
+1029 TVGHHLVDGT
-1041 GMPDGSGAVQSTRAD
+1041 GMPDASGAVQSTRAD

-1145 LHRFGPISGP
+1145 LHRFEPISGP

-1170 RLDVVSCFATA
+1170 RLDVVSCFAFA

-1192 PRLLADLLRF
+1192 PRLLGDLLRF
-1202 AERRAAGETDT
+1202 AERRAAGETDL
-1213 AVEPVVVAEAVDA
+1213 AIAEPPAEPDADTSGPDDAPAAEEVKAPAVAEEVKA
-1226 VGAADDAGREAG
+1226 
-1238 PSAETAEPE
+1238 PAEERA
-1247 ELAPDAAATARGDDA
+1247 
-1262 TEPDRLVVD
+1262 PDRLVVD

-1315 DDAYLAEPSV
+1315 DDAYLGEPSV

-1349 AAFLDPA
+1349 AAFLDPEA
-1356 SEVDRIRRA
+1356 EVDRIRRA
-1365 LHAVADRRIA
+1365 LHAVADRRVA
-1375 EAEAERRRGLL
+1375 QAQAERRRGLL
-1386 LVPEAPLLDDD
+1386 HIPAAPLLDDD
-1397 GTGPAPTLTGFAV
+1397 GTGPAPTLTGLGV
-1410 LPTVG
+1410 LPEAG

-1422 RPEDV
+1422 RPDEP
-1427 RAPAPAGHGDAG
+1427 RRPATGAMPGVPAAGATAGEGAAGAQAADAG
-1439 GTAPEEV
+1439 AW
-1446 RAPAVAVDRH
+1446 
-1456 TGAATTATPEEV
+1456 
-1468 RSPAPTPAAPGGAA
+1468 SAPTPPASATPVAPVPDATGEAPATSSAASSSV
-1482 GTTWTPPQAP
+1482 AP
-1492 ATAGPDAAESDAAGS
+1492 ATAA
-1507 NGAEQGAAG
+1507 
-1516 PGGVDAGAPSG
+1516 
-1527 RPADGR
+1527 
-1533 PSGGHRPPT
+1533 
-1542 SPIPATASQIPGIM
+1542 QIPGVM
-1556 EAAAPMTGAVRAVQ
+1556 EAAAPMTGAVRVVQ

-1577 GPRPDVRPGLPI
+1577 GPRPDVRPGLPV

-1605 SDGSERTPEELG
+1605 SDGTERTPDELA

-1622 ELGVTRRGARVD
+1622 ELGIARRGARVD
-1634 SVVAAAVRRATGSR
+1634 SVVGAAVQRATGR

>member
-1 MITRH
+1 M
-6 GGASH
+6 
-11 PAPAPATDSVLRVKV
+11 KV
-26 PARRPATGQ
+26 PARRPALGK
-35 PAASWEAAVPAP
+35 PAASAAAAPVAPSTPSTTPVPPGPVDPASSRPDSAAVTPG
-47 RADSPATGT
+47 TGT
-56 EDAGPRP
+56 DGARPDADRRPGPQ
-63 ERHAT
+63 ADD
-68 PGADAPASDAGPVL
+68 PGAGQASGPVL
-82 VEPPAPE
+82 VEPPSAA

-131 GIAQLFAGR
+131 GTAQLFAGR

-159 RARAVAARAATYA
+159 RARAVAARAGTYA

-187 SWTEH
+187 SWTEP

-199 DDVAAIATATRETGG
+199 DDVAAIATATSEHAAG
-214 ARPGGAEDDTA
+214 AGDDDRSAEA
-225 GPATVARQVRA
+225 PASTPRRVRA

-241 PVSLTARGTAESDYE
+241 PVSLRARGTAESDYE

-274 SRGALLDPGAVAR
+274 ARGALLDPGAVAR

-296 PRDAV
+296 PRDAIT
-301 ARLTSLGTAVLDDFQ
+301 RLTSLGAAVLDDFQ

-340 AAGLERHEVVA
+340 APALERHEVAA
-351 ALAGVTEAA
+351 ALAGVPEAA
-360 EALAVPLPSPVRG
+360 EQLAVTLPEPARG
-373 DRDPAAERG
+373 DRDPGTERG

-395 VVAGGAHVFVD
+395 VVAGGTHVFVD

-418 ALVADAAADGR
+418 ALVADAAAAGR

-435 GHRRAAVALQERLE
+435 GHRRAAVALRERLE
-449 RLGVGEVLLDVAPDA
+449 QLGVDEVLLDVAPDA
-464 AWRAAS
+464 AWRQAS
-470 VRRLMGA
+470 ARRLMGA
-477 MTLDVDPGDP
+477 MTLDVDAGDP
-487 AGTAELRRRLVERR
+487 VAAGELRRSLVERR
-501 ERLRGYVDALHL
+501 ERLRGYVDGLHL
-513 VRRPWEASAYDA
+513 VRQPWGASAYDA
-525 FQALARLTAQRPA
+525 FQALATLTAQRPA
-538 PRTTVRLRPEVARA
+538 PRTTVRLPGEVARS
-552 LDADRRRAVAADLT
+552 LDAARRATVGAELT

-579 DTPWYGAVLLSD
+579 DTPWYGAALLSD
-591 AEAADALRRVERL
+591 AEAADALRRAERL
-604 VGEDGLPAL
+604 AGESGLAAL
-613 QRRIAEVADVTGF
+613 ERRVAEVAEVTGF

-632 ATWAEQLEVLAGVR
+632 AAWAEQLDVLHGVR
-646 GALDVFQP
+646 GVLDVFQP
-654 LVFERS
+654 LVFERN
-660 PSDMV
+660 PADMV
-665 AATASKAWRQEHGS
+665 AATASKAWRTEHGT

-705 LHAALVDVQ
+705 LHAALLDVQ
-714 RQREIWQAHCPAG
+714 RQRGIWQAHCPAG

-735 LADIEAEHR
+735 LAEIEAEHHE
-744 AVRADLDALAP
+744 VRADVDALAA

-762 GAELLHR
+762 GGDLLGRPLAEVRERAGRLVAARESLA
-769 PVVDV
+769 V
-774 LDRMRR
+774 L
-780 LTAGS
+780 
-785 AALADLP
+785 P
-792 GRTRLVRSLVADGLG
+792 ERTRLVRSLVAAGLG
-807 DLLDDLADRRVPAD
+807 DLLDDLADRRVAPD
-821 LVTAELELAWWSTV
+821 LVGAELELAWWSTV

-861 RELDLAHTAALAGP
+861 RELDVAHTAALAGP

-886 AMAAHPDQTE
+886 TMALHTEQTE

-903 EDRLTGLRETFERYP
+903 EDRTTGLRETFERYP

-940 PARTVDLVVLDAA
+940 AARTVDLVVIDAA
-953 AHLPVEVALPAIARG
+953 AHLPVEVALPALARG

-982 TAVRELADVLPTVPL
+982 TAVRELADVLPTVHL

-1005 PYLTAFLAAHGYG
+1005 PYLTAFLAAHGYA
-1018 DVLSPTPLPTA
+1018 DVLSPTPLPTSA
-1029 TAAVGHHLVDGT
+1029 AAVGHHLVPDGT
-1041 GMPDGSGAVQSTRAD
+1041 GMPDGTGAVQSTRAD

-1095 QVRDSPSLAACLDGS
+1095 QVRDSPSLAAALDGT

-1202 AERRAAGETDT
+1202 AERRAVGETDR
-1213 AVEPVVVAEAVDA
+1213 AVAPFVEDPAPAPDPARELTDDTHEAEPVTAPLAEERP
-1226 VGAADDAGREAG
+1226 ADHA
-1238 PSAETAEPE
+1238 
-1247 ELAPDAAATARGDDA
+1247 
-1262 TEPDRLVVD
+1262 PDRLVVD

-1301 PDLPGELLVAVLTD
+1301 PELPGELLVAVLTD
-1315 DDAYLAEPSV
+1315 DDAYLTEPSV

-1349 AAFLDPA
+1349 AAFLDPEA
-1356 SEVDRIRRA
+1356 EVDRIRRA
-1365 LHAVADRRIA
+1365 LHAVADERLARTA
-1375 EAEAERRRGLL
+1375 EQRRRGRLL
-1386 LVPEAPLLDDD
+1386 LPEGAHLDGVLLDDD

-1410 LPTVG
+1410 VPG
-1415 LPAGGGA
+1415 ADLPAGGGTGPGE
-1422 RPEDV
+1422 RRVSD
-1427 RAPAPAGHGDAG
+1427 APA
-1439 GTAPEEV
+1439 
-1446 RAPAVAVDRH
+1446 
-1456 TGAATTATPEEV
+1456 TGAVPVAGVEPTTGAV
-1468 RSPAPTPAAPGGAA
+1468 PTTGVVPGAA
-1482 GTTWTPPQAP
+1482 GAPATGAVPVTGAAP
-1492 ATAGPDAAESDAAGS
+1492 ATA
-1507 NGAEQGAAG
+1507 
-1516 PGGVDAGAPSG
+1516 
-1527 RPADGR
+1527 AD
-1533 PSGGHRPPT
+1533 
-1542 SPIPATASQIPGIM
+1542 IPGVM
-1556 EAAAPMTGAVRAVQ
+1556 EAAAPMTGAVRVVQ

-1577 GPRPDVRPGLPI
+1577 GPRPDVRPGLPV

-1605 SDGSERTPEELG
+1605 SDGTERTPDELA
-1617 AALRR
+1617 AALRL
-1622 ELGVTRRGARVD
+1622 ELGITRRGARVD
-1634 SVVAAAVRRATGSR
+1634 SVVGAAVQRATR

>member
-1 MITRH
+1 V
-6 GGASH
+6 A
-11 PAPAPATDSVLRVKV
+11 RVKV
-26 PARRPATGQ
+26 PARRSVPGQQ
-35 PAASWEAAVPAP
+35 PAASAEAVPAMP
-47 RADSPATGT
+47 PTPSTTAGGPAPGTGT
-56 EDAGPRP
+56 DGPAPRRDTP
-63 ERHAT
+63 HDGEATVTDPTDGAT
-68 PGADAPASDAGPVL
+68 PAGGPVL
-82 VEPPAPE
+82 VEPPSAA

-94 ATSTW
+94 ATGTW

-159 RARAVAARAATYA
+159 RARAVAARAGTYA

-199 DDVAAIATATRETGG
+199 DDVAAIATATRESTA
-214 ARPGGAEDDTA
+214 ARTDGDGEEA
-225 GPATVARQVRA
+225 PAPAARKVRA

-241 PVSLTARGTAESDYE
+241 PVSLRARGTAESDYE

-296 PRDAV
+296 PRDAIT
-301 ARLTSLGTAVLDDFQ
+301 RLTSLGTAVLDDFQ

-340 AAGLERHEVVA
+340 ASSLERHEVVA
-351 ALAGVTEAA
+351 ALAGVGEAA
-360 EALAVPLPSPVRG
+360 AGLDVALPEPARG
-373 DRDPAAERG
+373 DRDPALERG

-418 ALVADAAADGR
+418 ALVADAAAEGR

-435 GHRRAAVALQERLE
+435 GHRRAAVALRERLE
-449 RLGVGEVLLDVAPDA
+449 RLGVGEILLDVAPDA

-470 VRRLMGA
+470 SRRLMGA

-487 AGTAELRRRLVERR
+487 AATAELRRALVDRR
-501 ERLRGYVDALHL
+501 ERLRGYVDGLHL
-513 VRRPWEASAYDA
+513 VRDPWGASAYDA

-538 PRTTVRLRPEVARA
+538 PRTTVRLTADVARS
-552 LDADRRRAVAADLT
+552 LDAGRRAAVGAELQ
-566 EAARAGAF
+566 EAAEAGAF

-579 DTPWYGAVLLSD
+579 DTPWYGATLLTD
-591 AEAADALRRVERL
+591 AEAADALRRAERL
-604 VGEDGLPAL
+604 AGEDGLAAVE
-613 QRRIAEVADVTGF
+613 RRIAEVAEVTGF

-654 LVFERS
+654 IVFERS
-660 PSDMV
+660 PADMV
-665 AATASKAWRQEHGS
+665 AATASKAWRAEHDV

-688 LRKQAKDL
+688 LKKQAKDL
-696 LRPGRPVAD
+696 VRPGRPVAD
-705 LHAALVDVQ
+705 LHTALLDVQ
-714 RQREIWQAHCPAG
+714 RQRAIWAEHCPAG

-735 LADIEAEHR
+735 LGEIEAEHR
-744 AVRADLDALAP
+744 AVRADVEALGV

-762 GAELLHR
+762 GADLLGR
-769 PVVDV
+769 PIGEV
-774 LDRMRR
+774 LDRVRR
-780 LTAGS
+780 LV
-785 AALADLP
+785 AARDTLAQLP
-792 GRTRLVRSLVADGLG
+792 ERTRLLRSLRAAGLD
-807 DLLDDLADRRVPAD
+807 DLLDDLAARRVPAG
-821 LVTAELELAWWSTV
+821 VVAAELELAWWSTV
-835 FEQILT
+835 FEQVLA

-861 RELDLAHTAALAGP
+861 RELDVAHTAALAGP
-875 VRARAAAHVRS
+875 VRARAAAHVRNT
-886 AMAAHPDQTE
+886 MAAHTEQTE

-903 EDRLTGLRETFERYP
+903 EERLTGLRETFERYP

-940 PARTVDLVVLDAA
+940 AARTVDLVVLDAA

-1018 DVLSPTPLPTA
+1018 DVLSPTPLPTSA
-1029 TAAVGHHLVDGT
+1029 AAVGHHLVDGT

-1069 THPEES
+1069 THGDES
-1075 LAVVTASALHTA
+1075 LAVVTASPVHTA

-1095 QVRDSPSLAACLDGS
+1095 QVRDSPSLAACLDGA

-1170 RLDVVSCFATA
+1170 RLDVVSCFAVA
-1181 DIDPE
+1181 DVDPE

-1202 AERRAAGETDT
+1202 AERRAAGETDL
-1213 AVEPVVVAEAVDA
+1213 AIAEVPAEEPEAGPGVAADG
-1226 VGAADDAGREAG
+1226 GAPDDAGDTSGGPAPAVDEEVEA
-1238 PSAETAEPE
+1238 PAVAEEVKAPAAER
-1247 ELAPDAAATARGDDA
+1247 A
-1262 TEPDRLVVD
+1262 PDRLVVD

-1315 DDAYLAEPSV
+1315 DDAYLHEPSV

-1349 AAFLDPA
+1349 AAFLDPEA
-1356 SEVDRIRRA
+1356 EVDRIRRA

-1375 EAEAERRRGLL
+1375 ESEAERARARLI
-1386 LVPEAPLLDDD
+1386 VPAPLLDDD

-1410 LPTVG
+1410 VPG
-1415 LPAGGGA
+1415 ADLPAGGGA
-1422 RPEDV
+1422 RPGERRV
-1427 RAPAPAGHGDAG
+1427 LDATG
-1439 GTAPEEV
+1439 AITVVPDDSAVAADGTAPEASGGHGGPGGRE
-1446 RAPAVAVDRH
+1446 
-1456 TGAATTATPEEV
+1456 GASWTP
-1468 RSPAPTPAAPGGAA
+1468 PAAPAESTTDAARQAGPTAGETRTPEGPGAA
-1482 GTTWTPPQAP
+1482 PSSAAP
-1492 ATAGPDAAESDAAGS
+1492 ATAA
-1507 NGAEQGAAG
+1507 
-1516 PGGVDAGAPSG
+1516 
-1527 RPADGR
+1527 
-1533 PSGGHRPPT
+1533 
-1542 SPIPATASQIPGIM
+1542 QIPGVM

-1605 SDGSERTPEELG
+1605 SDGTERTPDELA
-1617 AALRR
+1617 AALRA
-1622 ELGVTRRGARVD
+1622 ELGITRRGARVD
-1634 SVVAAAVRRATGSR
+1634 SVVSSAVTRATR

>member
-1 MITRH
+1 M
-6 GGASH
+6 
-11 PAPAPATDSVLRVKV
+11 PD
-26 PARRPATGQ
+26 
-35 PAASWEAAVPAP
+35 AA
-47 RADSPATGT
+47 
-56 EDAGPRP
+56 
-63 ERHAT
+63 
-68 PGADAPASDAGPVL
+68 AGPVL
-82 VEPPAPE
+82 VEPPSAA

-94 ATSTW
+94 ATGTW

-159 RARAVAARAATYA
+159 RARAVAARAGTYA

-199 DDVAAIATATRETGG
+199 DDVAAIATATRESAGRG
-214 ARPGGAEDDTA
+214 EDGDGDPA
-225 GPATVARQVRA
+225 DGDAPAPATRSVRA

-296 PRDAV
+296 PRDAIT
-301 ARLTSLGTAVLDDFQ
+301 RLTSLGTAVLDDFQ

-340 AAGLERHEVVA
+340 APALERHEVVA
-351 ALAGVTEAA
+351 ALAGVAEAA
-360 EALAVPLPSPVRG
+360 DGLQVTLPEPVRG
-373 DRDPAAERG
+373 DRDPALERG

-418 ALVADAAADGR
+418 ALVADAAAEGR

-435 GHRRAAVALQERLE
+435 GHRRAAVALRERLE

-470 VRRLMGA
+470 ARRLMGA

-487 AGTAELRRRLVERR
+487 AATAELRRALVERR
-501 ERLRGYVDALHL
+501 ERLRGYVDGLHL
-513 VRRPWEASAYDA
+513 VREPWGASAYDG
-525 FQALARLTAQRPA
+525 FQALARLTAARPA
-538 PRTTVRLRPEVARA
+538 PRTTVRLPAEVARA
-552 LDADRRRAVAADLT
+552 LDAERRAAVAAELT
-566 EAARAGAF
+566 EAAEAGAF

-579 DTPWYGAVLLSD
+579 DTPWYGAALLGD
-591 AEAADALRRVERL
+591 AEAADALRRAERL
-604 VGEDGLPAL
+604 AGETGLPAV
-613 QRRIAEVADVTGF
+613 QARIAEVAEVTGF

-632 ATWAEQLEVLAGVR
+632 ATWAEQLEVLGGVR

-654 LVFERS
+654 IVFERS
-660 PSDMV
+660 PADMV
-665 AATASKAWRQEHGS
+665 AATASKAWRAEHGT
-679 PMGYWLRRR
+679 PMGFWLRRR
-688 LRKQAKDL
+688 LKKQAKDL

-705 LHAALVDVQ
+705 LHAALLDVQ
-714 RQREIWQAHCPAG
+714 RQRAIWAEHCPAG

-735 LADIEAEHR
+735 LGEIEAEHR
-744 AVRADLDALAP
+744 EVRADVEALAA

-762 GAELLHR
+762 GADLLGR
-769 PVVDV
+769 PIPEV
-774 LDRMRR
+774 LERVRR
-780 LTAGS
+780 LVDAG
-785 AALADLP
+785 ATLERLP
-792 GRTRLVRSLVADGLG
+792 ERTRLLRSLRAAGLD
-807 DLLDDLADRRVPAD
+807 DLLDDLADRRVAAS
-821 LVTAELELAWWSTV
+821 LVGAELELAWWSTV
-835 FEQILT
+835 FEQVLA

-861 RELDLAHTAALAGP
+861 RELDVAHTAALAGP
-875 VRARAAAHVRS
+875 VRARAAAHVRNT
-886 AMAAHPDQTE
+886 MAAHTEQTE

-903 EDRLTGLRETFERYP
+903 EERLTGLRETFERYP

-926 VLAAAPMLVPQVLP
+926 VLAAAPMLVPQILP
-940 PARTVDLVVLDAA
+940 AARTVDLVVLDAA

-1005 PYLTAFLAAHGYG
+1005 PYLTAFLAAHGYA
-1018 DVLSPTPLPTA
+1018 DVLSPTPLPTSGA
-1029 TAAVGHHLVDGT
+1029 TVGHHLVDGT

-1069 THPEES
+1069 TRPAES
-1075 LAVVTASALHTA
+1075 LAVVTASPLHTA
-1087 QVREAVLA
+1087 QIRESVLA

-1170 RLDVVSCFATA
+1170 RLDVVSCFAIA
-1181 DIDPE
+1181 EVDPE

-1202 AERRAAGETDT
+1202 AELRSAGETDL
-1213 AVEPVVVAEAVDA
+1213 AVAAPVAEEPVADGAPGDAAADVPAAEEVAAPVVAEEVKAPA
-1226 VGAADDAGREAG
+1226 EAH
-1238 PSAETAEPE
+1238 A
-1247 ELAPDAAATARGDDA
+1247 
-1262 TEPDRLVVD
+1262 PDRLVVD

-1315 DDAYLAEPSV
+1315 DDAYLHEPSV

-1349 AAFLDPA
+1349 AAFLDPEA
-1356 SEVDRIRRA
+1356 EVDRIRRA

-1375 EAEAERRRGLL
+1375 EAEADRARARLI
-1386 LVPEAPLLDDD
+1386 VPAPLLDDD
-1397 GTGPAPTLTGFAV
+1397 GSGPAPTLTGFAV
-1410 LPTVG
+1410 VPGADLPT
-1415 LPAGGGA
+1415 GGGA
-1422 RPEDV
+1422 RPGERRVLDATGAITVVPDESADREDE
-1427 RAPAPAGHGDAG
+1427 APAPVAEAAG
-1439 GTAPEEV
+1439 PW
-1446 RAPAVAVDRH
+1446 
-1456 TGAATTATPEEV
+1456 
-1468 RSPAPTPAAPGGAA
+1468 SPPAAPGGAA
-1482 GTTWTPPQAP
+1482 GAGGSTP
-1492 ATAGPDAAESDAAGS
+1492 AG
-1507 NGAEQGAAG
+1507 
-1516 PGGVDAGAPSG
+1516 AGAPDAVA
-1527 RPADGR
+1527 P
-1533 PSGGHRPPT
+1533 PS
-1542 SPIPATASQIPGIM
+1542 SPIPAVAAQIPGVM
-1556 EAAAPMTGAVRAVQ
+1556 EASAPMTGAVRAVQ

-1605 SDGSERTPEELG
+1605 SDGSERTPEELA
-1617 AALRR
+1617 AALRA
-1622 ELGVTRRGARVD
+1622 ELGITRRGARVD
-1634 SVVAAAVRRATGSR
+1634 SVVAAAVARATR

>member
-1 MITRH
+1 M
-6 GGASH
+6 
-11 PAPAPATDSVLRVKV
+11 LRVKV
-26 PARRPATGQ
+26 PARRSVSRQ
-35 PAASWEAAVPAP
+35 PAAAEAVPASSTTPSAPTAPSAP
-47 RADSPATGT
+47 RTPGTGT
-56 EDAGPRP
+56 EGPAP
-63 ERHAT
+63 ERSASQD
-68 PGADAPASDAGPVL
+68 PEAPDGEAPVSDFANPAGPVL
-82 VEPPAPE
+82 VEPPSPA

-159 RARAVAARAATYA
+159 RARAVAARAGTYA

-199 DDVAAIATATRETGG
+199 DDVAAIATATRESAARGEDGG
-214 ARPGGAEDDTA
+214 DPGQDAP
-225 GPATVARQVRA
+225 PASRRVRA

-241 PVSLTARGTAESDYE
+241 PVSLRARGTAESDYE

-296 PRDAV
+296 PRDAIT
-301 ARLTSLGTAVLDDFQ
+301 RLTSLGAAVLDDFQ

-329 GQVLVDDLDRL
+329 GQVLVDDLDKL
-340 AAGLERHEVVA
+340 ASGLERHEVVA
-351 ALAGVTEAA
+351 ALAGVA
-360 EALAVPLPSPVRG
+360 EATEQLAVALPEPVRG
-373 DRDPAAERG
+373 DRDPALERG

-395 VVAGGAHVFVD
+395 VVARGSHVFVD

-435 GHRRAAVALQERLE
+435 GHRRAAVALRERLE
-449 RLGVGEVLLDVAPDA
+449 QLGVGEVLLDVAPDA

-470 VRRLMGA
+470 ARRLMGA
-477 MTLDVDPGDP
+477 MTLDVDPGDHRS
-487 AGTAELRRRLVERR
+487 TAELRRSLVEHR
-501 ERLRGYVDALHL
+501 EKLRGYVDGLHL
-513 VRRPWEASAYDA
+513 VREPWGASAYDA

-538 PRTTVRLRPEVARA
+538 PRTTVRLPGEVART
-552 LDADRRRAVAADLT
+552 LDADRRAAVGAELT
-566 EAARAGAF
+566 EAAEAGAF

-579 DTPWYGAVLLSD
+579 DTPWYGATLLSD
-591 AEAADALRRVERL
+591 AEAADALRRAERL
-604 VGEDGLPAL
+604 AGDTGLPAL
-613 QRRIAEVADVTGF
+613 QQRITEVAEVTGF
-626 TPATTL
+626 VPATTL
-632 ATWAEQLEVLAGVR
+632 ATWAEQLDVLAGVR
-646 GALDVFQP
+646 GVLDVFQP
-654 LVFERS
+654 IVFERN
-660 PSDMV
+660 PVDMV
-665 AATASKAWRQEHGS
+665 AATASKSWRTEHGT

-705 LHAALVDVQ
+705 LHAALVEVQ
-714 RQREIWQAHCPAG
+714 HQRSIWQEHCPAG
-727 GWPRLPEG
+727 GWPRLPEHLG
-735 LADIEAEHR
+735 DIEAEHR
-744 AVRADLDALAP
+744 EVRADVDALAA
-755 VLAGTPE
+755 VLAATPE
-762 GAELLHR
+762 GADLLTR
-769 PVVDV
+769 PIGEV

-780 LTAGS
+780 LVEARET
-785 AALADLP
+785 LAVLP
-792 GRTRLVRSLVADGLG
+792 ERTRLVRSLLAAGLG
-807 DLLDDLADRRVPAD
+807 DLLDDLADRRVPAG
-821 LVTAELELAWWSTV
+821 LVAAELQLAWWSTV

-861 RELDLAHTAALAGP
+861 RELDLAHTAALSGP
-875 VRARAAAHVRS
+875 VRARAAAHVRN
-886 AMAAHPDQTE
+886 AMAAHTEQTE

-903 EDRLTGLRETFERYP
+903 EDRLTGLPETFERYP

-940 PARTVDLVVLDAA
+940 AARTVDLVVLDAA
-953 AHLPVEVALPAIARG
+953 AHLPVEVALPALARG

-982 TAVRELADVLPTVPL
+982 TAVRELADILPTVPL

-1005 PYLTAFLAAHGYG
+1005 PYLTAFLATHGYG

-1029 TAAVGHHLVDGT
+1029 VATVGHHLVDGT

-1170 RLDVVSCFATA
+1170 RLDVVSCFAIA
-1181 DIDPE
+1181 DVDPE

-1192 PRLLADLLRF
+1192 PRLLGDLLRF
-1202 AERRAAGETDT
+1202 AERRAAGETDL
-1213 AVEPVVVAEAVDA
+1213 AIADPPAEEPAAQEVEAPAVAEADVPTA
-1226 VGAADDAGREAG
+1226 EREPVRAEIVTAAGAAA
-1238 PSAETAEPE
+1238 PETA
-1247 ELAPDAAATARGDDA
+1247 
-1262 TEPDRLVVD
+1262 PDRLVVD

-1315 DDAYLAEPSV
+1315 DDAYLGEPSV

-1349 AAFLDPA
+1349 AAFLDPEA
-1356 SEVDRIRRA
+1356 EVDRIRRA
-1365 LHAVADRRIA
+1365 LHAVADRRIEQA
-1375 EAEAERRRGLL
+1375 RADRQRGLT
-1386 LVPEAPLLDDD
+1386 LVPAPYLDDD
-1397 GTGPAPTLTGFAV
+1397 GTGPAPTLTGLGV
-1410 LPTVG
+1410 LPGADV
-1415 LPAGGGA
+1415 PAGGGTWA
-1422 RPEDV
+1422 GEPRPATGAFGVVPAPGAEAASGADA
-1427 RAPAPAGHGDAG
+1427 APASGAGSASGATPVAGDAP
-1439 GTAPEEV
+1439 TWS
-1446 RAPAVAVDRH
+1446 APA
-1456 TGAATTATPEEV
+1456 
-1468 RSPAPTPAAPGGAA
+1468 SPASP
-1482 GTTWTPPQAP
+1482 
-1492 ATAGPDAAESDAAGS
+1492 PDAATPDAA
-1507 NGAEQGAAG
+1507 
-1516 PGGVDAGAPSG
+1516 
-1527 RPADGR
+1527 RPA
-1533 PSGGHRPPT
+1533 T
-1542 SPIPATASQIPGIM
+1542 SSIPAIAADIPGVM

-1570 PTLAVPG
+1570 PTLPVPG

-1589 SAYSDDQL
+1589 STYSDDQL

-1605 SDGSERTPEELG
+1605 SDGTPRTPDEL
-1617 AALRR
+1617 
-1622 ELGVTRRGARVD
+1622 
-1634 SVVAAAVRRATGSR
+1634 AAAVRAELGLTRRGTRVDAVVGAAVHRATGTHPA

>member
-1 MITRH
+1 M
-6 GGASH
+6 
-11 PAPAPATDSVLRVKV
+11 KV
-26 PARRPATGQ
+26 PARRSVPGQQ
-35 PAASWEAAVPAP
+35 PAASAEAVPAMP
-47 RADSPATGT
+47 PTPSTTADGPTAGTGT
-56 EDAGPRP
+56 EGPAPRRDTP
-63 ERHAT
+63 HDGETTATDPTDGAT
-68 PGADAPASDAGPVL
+68 PAGGPVL
-82 VEPPAPE
+82 VEPPSAA

-94 ATSTW
+94 ATGTW

-146 LVREGAALGTARR
+146 LVREGSALGTARR
-159 RARAVAARAATYA
+159 RARAVAARAGTYA

-199 DDVAAIATATRETGG
+199 DDVAAIATATRESAA
-214 ARPGGAEDDTA
+214 ARTDGDGEET
-225 GPATVARQVRA
+225 PAPAARKVRA

-241 PVSLTARGTAESDYE
+241 PVSLRARGTAESDYE

-296 PRDAV
+296 PRDAIT
-301 ARLTSLGTAVLDDFQ
+301 RLTSLGTAVLDDFQ

-340 AAGLERHEVVA
+340 ASSLERHEVVA
-351 ALAGVTEAA
+351 ALAGVGEAA
-360 EALAVPLPSPVRG
+360 ARLDVALPEPARG
-373 DRDPAAERG
+373 DRDPALERG

-418 ALVADAAADGR
+418 ALVADAAAEGR

-435 GHRRAAVALQERLE
+435 GHRRAAVALRERLE
-449 RLGVGEVLLDVAPDA
+449 RLGVGEILLDVAPDA

-470 VRRLMGA
+470 SRRLMGA

-487 AGTAELRRRLVERR
+487 AATAELRRALVDRR
-501 ERLRGYVDALHL
+501 ERLRGYVDGLHL
-513 VRRPWEASAYDA
+513 VREPWGASAYDA

-538 PRTTVRLRPEVARA
+538 PRTTVRLTADVARS
-552 LDADRRRAVAADLT
+552 LDAGRRAAVGAELQ
-566 EAARAGAF
+566 EAAEAGAF

-579 DTPWYGAVLLSD
+579 DTPWYGATLLTD
-591 AEAADALRRVERL
+591 GEAADALRRAERL
-604 VGEDGLPAL
+604 AGEDGLAAVE
-613 QRRIAEVADVTGF
+613 RRIAEVAEVTGF

-654 LVFERS
+654 IVFERS
-660 PSDMV
+660 PADMV
-665 AATASKAWRQEHGS
+665 AATASKAWRAEHDA

-688 LRKQAKDL
+688 LKKQAKDL
-696 LRPGRPVAD
+696 VRPGRPVAD
-705 LHAALVDVQ
+705 LHAALLDVQ
-714 RQREIWQAHCPAG
+714 RQRAIWAEHCPAG

-735 LADIEAEHR
+735 LGEIETEHR
-744 AVRADLDALAP
+744 AVRADVEALGV

-762 GAELLHR
+762 GADLLGR
-769 PVVDV
+769 PIGEV
-774 LDRMRR
+774 LDRVRR
-780 LTAGS
+780 LV
-785 AALADLP
+785 AARDTLAQLP
-792 GRTRLVRSLVADGLG
+792 ERTRLLRSLRAAGLD
-807 DLLDDLADRRVPAD
+807 DLLDDLAARRVPAG
-821 LVTAELELAWWSTV
+821 VVAAELELAWWSTV
-835 FEQILT
+835 FEQVLA

-861 RELDLAHTAALAGP
+861 RELDVAHTAALAGP
-875 VRARAAAHVRS
+875 VRARAAAHVRNT
-886 AMAAHPDQTE
+886 MAAHTEQTE

-903 EDRLTGLRETFERYP
+903 EERLTGLRETFERYP

-940 PARTVDLVVLDAA
+940 AARTVDLVVLDAA

-1018 DVLSPTPLPTA
+1018 DVLSPTPLPTSA
-1029 TAAVGHHLVDGT
+1029 AAVGHHLVDGT
-1041 GMPDGSGAVQSTRAD
+1041 GMPDGSGVVQSTRAD

-1069 THPEES
+1069 THGDES
-1075 LAVVTASALHTA
+1075 LAVVTASPVHTA

-1095 QVRDSPSLAACLDGS
+1095 QVRDSPSLAACLDGA

-1170 RLDVVSCFATA
+1170 RLDVVSCFAVA
-1181 DIDPE
+1181 DVDPE

-1202 AERRAAGETDT
+1202 AERRAAGETDLAIA
-1213 AVEPVVVAEAVDA
+1213 AVPVEEPEPGSEGAPDVAAAA
-1226 VGAADDAGREAG
+1226 VGASDADASVGTSAAVAAPAVAEEVKAPAVAEEVEA
-1238 PSAETAEPE
+1238 PAAERA
-1247 ELAPDAAATARGDDA
+1247 
-1262 TEPDRLVVD
+1262 PDRLVVD

-1315 DDAYLAEPSV
+1315 DDAYLHEPSV

-1349 AAFLDPA
+1349 AAFLDPEA
-1356 SEVDRIRRA
+1356 EVDRIRRA

-1375 EAEAERRRGLL
+1375 ESEAERARARLI
-1386 LVPEAPLLDDD
+1386 VPAPLLDDD

-1410 LPTVG
+1410 VPG
-1415 LPAGGGA
+1415 ADLPAGGGA
-1422 RPEDV
+1422 RPGERRVLDATGAITV
-1427 RAPAPAGHGDAG
+1427 VPDDSADAADGSAPEASGGPGGREGASWTPPAAPGEPTTDATGRPGAGASGSGAAGSGAAAPASGAAARDAGAPAPASGSRAAG
-1439 GTAPEEV
+1439 PTAAGE
-1446 RAPAVAVDRH
+1446 A
-1456 TGAATTATPEEV
+1456 G
-1468 RSPAPTPAAPGGAA
+1468 TPAR
-1482 GTTWTPPQAP
+1482 P
-1492 ATAGPDAAESDAAGS
+1492 ATAA
-1507 NGAEQGAAG
+1507 
-1516 PGGVDAGAPSG
+1516 
-1527 RPADGR
+1527 
-1533 PSGGHRPPT
+1533 
-1542 SPIPATASQIPGIM
+1542 QIPGVM

-1597 DDLVAWLV
+1597 DDIVAWLV
-1605 SDGSERTPEELG
+1605 SDGTERTTDELA
-1617 AALRR
+1617 AALRA
-1622 ELGVTRRGARVD
+1622 ELGITRRGARVD
-1634 SVVAAAVRRATGSR
+1634 SVVSSAVNRATR

>member
-1 MITRH
+1 M
-6 GGASH
+6 
-11 PAPAPATDSVLRVKV
+11 PD
-26 PARRPATGQ
+26 
-35 PAASWEAAVPAP
+35 
-47 RADSPATGT
+47 
-56 EDAGPRP
+56 
-63 ERHAT
+63 T
-68 PGADAPASDAGPVL
+68 PNPTGPVL
-82 VEPPAPE
+82 VEPPSAA

-199 DDVAAIATATRETGG
+199 DDVAAIATATMDSA
-214 ARPGGAEDDTA
+214 ARPEQDGAATEA
-225 GPATVARQVRA
+225 PAPTSRKVRA

-274 SRGALLDPGAVAR
+274 ARGALLDPGAVAR

-296 PRDAV
+296 PRDAIT
-301 ARLTSLGTAVLDDFQ
+301 RLTSLGSAVLDDFQ

-340 AAGLERHEVVA
+340 APALERHEVVA
-351 ALAGVTEAA
+351 ALAGVAEAA
-360 EALAVPLPSPVRG
+360 EQLTVALPEPVRG
-373 DRDPAAERG
+373 DRDPALERG

-395 VVAGGAHVFVD
+395 VVARGSHVFVD

-418 ALVADAAADGR
+418 ALVADAAAAGR

-435 GHRRAAVALQERLE
+435 GHRRAAVALRERLE
-449 RLGVGEVLLDVAPDA
+449 KLGVGEVLLDIAPDA

-470 VRRLMGA
+470 ARRLMGA
-477 MTLDVDPGDP
+477 MTLDADPGDP
-487 AGTAELRRRLVERR
+487 AAAAELRRALVERR
-501 ERLRGYVDALHL
+501 ERLRGYVDGLHQ
-513 VRRPWEASAYDA
+513 VRAPWDASAYDA
-525 FQALARLTAQRPA
+525 FQALARLTAERPA
-538 PRTTVRLRPEVARA
+538 PRTTVRLPAEVARS
-552 LDADRRRAVAADLT
+552 LDADRRRAVGAELT
-566 EAARAGAF
+566 EAAAAGAF

-579 DTPWYGAVLLSD
+579 DTPWYGAALVSGT
-591 AEAADALRRVERL
+591 EAADALRRAERL
-604 VGEDGLPAL
+604 AGDAGLAAVE
-613 QRRIAEVADVTGF
+613 RRIAEVAEVTGF

-632 ATWAEQLEVLAGVR
+632 ATWTEQLEVLSGIRGV
-646 GALDVFQP
+646 LDVFQP
-654 LVFERS
+654 LVFERN
-660 PSDMV
+660 PADMV
-665 AATASKAWRQEHGS
+665 AATASKAWRTEHGT

-705 LHAALVDVQ
+705 LHAALLDVQ

-744 AVRADLDALAP
+744 EVRADVDALAV

-762 GAELLHR
+762 GADLLTR
-769 PVVDV
+769 PIGEVR
-774 LDRMRR
+774 DRVRR
-780 LTAGS
+780 LV
-785 AALADLP
+785 AARESLTDLP
-792 GRTRLVRSLVADGLG
+792 ERTRLVRSLVATGLG
-807 DLLDDLADRRVPAD
+807 DLLDDLADRRVPAG
-821 LVTAELELAWWSTV
+821 LVAAELELAWWSTV

-854 GRLAAEY
+854 GRIAAEY

-875 VRARAAAHVRS
+875 VRARAAAHVRN
-886 AMAAHPDQTE
+886 AMAAHTEQSE

-940 PARTVDLVVLDAA
+940 ATRTVDLVVLDAA
-953 AHLPVEVALPAIARG
+953 AHLPVEVALPALARG

-982 TAVRELADVLPTVPL
+982 TAVRELADVLPTVHL

-1018 DVLSPTPLPTA
+1018 DVLSPTPLPTSV
-1029 TAAVGHHLVDGT
+1029 TTVGHHLVDGT
-1041 GMPDGSGAVQSTRAD
+1041 GMPDASGAVQSTRAD

-1170 RLDVVSCFATA
+1170 RLDVVSCFAFA

-1192 PRLLADLLRF
+1192 PRLLGDLLRF
-1202 AERRAAGETDT
+1202 AERRAAGETDL
-1213 AVEPVVVAEAVDA
+1213 AIAEPLAEPDA
-1226 VGAADDAGREAG
+1226 DTTGADDAPAAEEVEA
-1238 PSAETAEPE
+1238 PAVAEEVKAPAEE
-1247 ELAPDAAATARGDDA
+1247 RV
-1262 TEPDRLVVD
+1262 PDRLVVD

-1315 DDAYLAEPSV
+1315 DDAYLGEPSV

-1340 WSVLRVWSA
+1340 WSVVRVWSA
-1349 AAFLDPA
+1349 AAFLDPEA
-1356 SEVDRIRRA
+1356 EVDRIRRA
-1365 LHAVADRRIA
+1365 LHAVADRRVA
-1375 EAEAERRRGLL
+1375 QAQAERRRGLL
-1386 LVPEAPLLDDD
+1386 HIPAAPLLDDD
-1397 GTGPAPTLTGFAV
+1397 GTGPAPTLTGLGV
-1410 LPTVG
+1410 LPEAG

-1422 RPEDV
+1422 RPDEP
-1427 RAPAPAGHGDAG
+1427 RR
-1439 GTAPEEV
+1439 PE
-1446 RAPAVAVDRH
+1446 
-1456 TGAATTATPEEV
+1456 TGAMPGV
-1468 RSPAPTPAAPGGAA
+1468 PAAGATAGEGAA
-1482 GTTWTPPQAP
+1482 GTQAAGAGAWSAPTPPASTTPVAPSSDATGEAPATSSAVSSSVAP
-1492 ATAGPDAAESDAAGS
+1492 ATAA
-1507 NGAEQGAAG
+1507 
-1516 PGGVDAGAPSG
+1516 
-1527 RPADGR
+1527 
-1533 PSGGHRPPT
+1533 
-1542 SPIPATASQIPGIM
+1542 QIPGVM
-1556 EAAAPMTGAVRAVQ
+1556 EAAAPMTGAVRVVQ

-1577 GPRPDVRPGLPI
+1577 GPRPDVRPGLPV

-1605 SDGSERTPEELG
+1605 SDGTERTPDELA

-1622 ELGVTRRGARVD
+1622 ELGIARRGARVD
-1634 SVVAAAVRRATGSR
+1634 SVVGAAVQRATGR

>member
-1 MITRH
+1 M
-6 GGASH
+6 
-11 PAPAPATDSVLRVKV
+11 LRVKV
-26 PARRPATGQ
+26 PARRSVPGQQ
-35 PAASWEAAVPAP
+35 PAASAEAVPATPPTPSATAGGPAAGTGTDGPAP
-47 RADSPATGT
+47 RRDTPHDGDTPMPDPNDPAT
-56 EDAGPRP
+56 P
-63 ERHAT
+63 
-68 PGADAPASDAGPVL
+68 AGPVL
-82 VEPPAPE
+82 VEPPSAA
-89 ELVAG
+89 ELVEG
-94 ATSTW
+94 ATGTW

-159 RARAVAARAATYA
+159 RARAVAARAGTYA

-199 DDVAAIATATRETGG
+199 DDVAAIATATRESAARTGG
-214 ARPGGAEDDTA
+214 DGADGESGAPAPTARK
-225 GPATVARQVRA
+225 VRA

-241 PVSLTARGTAESDYE
+241 PVSLRARGTAESDYE

-296 PRDAV
+296 PRDAIT
-301 ARLTSLGTAVLDDFQ
+301 RLTSLGTAVLDDFQ

-340 AAGLERHEVVA
+340 ASALERHEVVA
-351 ALAGVTEAA
+351 ALAGVPEAA
-360 EALAVPLPSPVRG
+360 AGLDVALPEPARG
-373 DRDPAAERG
+373 DRDPALERG

-418 ALVADAAADGR
+418 ALVADAAAEGR

-435 GHRRAAVALQERLE
+435 GHRRAAVALRERLE
-449 RLGVGEVLLDVAPDA
+449 QLGVGEVLLDVAPDA

-470 VRRLMGA
+470 SRRLMGA

-487 AGTAELRRRLVERR
+487 VATAELRRALVERR
-501 ERLRGYVDALHL
+501 ERLRGYVDGLHR
-513 VRRPWEASAYDA
+513 VREPWGASAYDA
-525 FQALARLTAQRPA
+525 FQALARLTAERPA
-538 PRTTVRLRPEVARA
+538 PRTTVRLAAEVART
-552 LDADRRRAVAADLT
+552 LDAERRKAVGAELR
-566 EAARAGAF
+566 EAAEAGAF

-579 DTPWYGAVLLSD
+579 DTPWYGAALLTD
-591 AEAADALRRVERL
+591 AEAADALRRAERL
-604 VGEDGLPAL
+604 AGDDGLAAVE
-613 QRRIAEVADVTGF
+613 RRIAEVAEVTGF

-654 LVFERS
+654 IVFERS
-660 PSDMV
+660 PADMV
-665 AATASKAWRQEHGS
+665 AATASKAWRAEHGT

-688 LRKQAKDL
+688 LKKQAKDL
-696 LRPGRPVAD
+696 VRPGRPVAD
-705 LHAALVDVQ
+705 LHTALLDVQ
-714 RQREIWQAHCPAG
+714 RQRAIWAEHCPAG

-735 LADIEAEHR
+735 LGEIEAEHR
-744 AVRADLDALAP
+744 EVRADVEALGV

-762 GAELLHR
+762 GADLLGR
-769 PVVDV
+769 PIGEV
-774 LDRMRR
+774 LDRVRR
-780 LTAGS
+780 LVAAGDT
-785 AALADLP
+785 LAQLP
-792 GRTRLVRSLVADGLG
+792 ERTRLLRSLRAAGLD
-807 DLLDDLADRRVPAD
+807 DLLDDLAARRVPAT
-821 LVTAELELAWWSTV
+821 LVPAELELAWWSTV
-835 FEQILT
+835 FEQLLA

-861 RELDLAHTAALAGP
+861 RQLDVAHTAALAGP
-875 VRARAAAHVRS
+875 VRARAAAHVRNT
-886 AMAAHPDQTE
+886 MAAHTEQTE

-903 EDRLTGLRETFERYP
+903 EERLTGLRETFERYP

-940 PARTVDLVVLDAA
+940 AARTVDLVVLDAA

-1018 DVLSPTPLPTA
+1018 DVLSPTPLPTSA
-1029 TAAVGHHLVDGT
+1029 AAVGHHLVDGT

-1069 THPEES
+1069 THGDES
-1075 LAVVTASALHTA
+1075 LAVVTASPVHTA
-1087 QVREAVLA
+1087 QIREAVLA
-1095 QVRDSPSLAACLDGS
+1095 QVRDSPSLAACLDGA

-1170 RLDVVSCFATA
+1170 RLDVVSCFAVA
-1181 DIDPE
+1181 DVDPE

-1202 AERRAAGETDT
+1202 AERRAAGETDL
-1213 AVEPVVVAEAVDA
+1213 AIAAAPVAETPKADGSAGAGDA
-1226 VGAADDAGREAG
+1226 AE
-1238 PSAETAEPE
+1238 SAEEGTAPAVAEEVKAPAVAEEVEAPAPE
-1247 ELAPDAAATARGDDA
+1247 RT
-1262 TEPDRLVVD
+1262 PDRLVVD

-1315 DDAYLAEPSV
+1315 DDAYLHEPSV

-1349 AAFLDPA
+1349 AAFLDPEA
-1356 SEVDRIRRA
+1356 EVDRIRRA

-1375 EAEAERRRGLL
+1375 ESEADRARARL
-1386 LVPEAPLLDDD
+1386 LVPAPLLDDD

-1410 LPTVG
+1410 VPGADLPT
-1415 LPAGGGA
+1415 GGGA
-1422 RPEDV
+1422 RPGERRVLDATGAITVVPDTSAEDDPGE
-1427 RAPAPAGHGDAG
+1427 ATGDAAG
-1439 GTAPEEV
+1439 DA
-1446 RAPAVAVDRH
+1446 APAVW
-1456 TGAATTATPEEV
+1456 TP
-1468 RSPAPTPAAPGGAA
+1468 PAAPGAPRDDAGSRAGAGTPGAGTSDAEGSGPGSARTGAA
-1482 GTTWTPPQAP
+1482 GAGSSSRRPAAPSTAAP
-1492 ATAGPDAAESDAAGS
+1492 ATAA
-1507 NGAEQGAAG
+1507 
-1516 PGGVDAGAPSG
+1516 
-1527 RPADGR
+1527 
-1533 PSGGHRPPT
+1533 
-1542 SPIPATASQIPGIM
+1542 QIPGVM

-1570 PTLAVPG
+1570 PTLPVPG

-1605 SDGSERTPEELG
+1605 SDGTDRTPDELA
-1617 AALRR
+1617 AALRA
-1622 ELGVTRRGARVD
+1622 ELGITRRGARVD
-1634 SVVAAAVRRATGSR
+1634 SVVSAAVARATR

>member
-1 MITRH
+1 M
-6 GGASH
+6 
-11 PAPAPATDSVLRVKV
+11 PDPTD
-26 PARRPATGQ
+26 A
-35 PAASWEAAVPAP
+35 
-47 RADSPATGT
+47 
-56 EDAGPRP
+56 
-63 ERHAT
+63 AT
-68 PGADAPASDAGPVL
+68 PAGPVL
-82 VEPPAPE
+82 VEPPSAA

-94 ATSTW
+94 ATGTW

-159 RARAVAARAATYA
+159 RARAVAARAGTYA

-199 DDVAAIATATRETGG
+199 DDVAAIATATRESAA
-214 ARPGGAEDDTA
+214 ARPDGDGEEA
-225 GPATVARQVRA
+225 PAPAARKVRA

-241 PVSLTARGTAESDYE
+241 PVSLRARGTAESDYE

-296 PRDAV
+296 PRDAIT
-301 ARLTSLGTAVLDDFQ
+301 RLTSLGTAVLDDFQ

-340 AAGLERHEVVA
+340 ASSLERHEVVA
-351 ALAGVTEAA
+351 ALAGVAEAA
-360 EALAVPLPSPVRG
+360 AGLDVALPEPARG
-373 DRDPAAERG
+373 DRDPALERG

-418 ALVADAAADGR
+418 ALVADAAAEGR

-435 GHRRAAVALQERLE
+435 GHRRAAVALRERLE
-449 RLGVGEVLLDVAPDA
+449 RLGVGEILLDVAPDA

-470 VRRLMGA
+470 SRRLMGA

-487 AGTAELRRRLVERR
+487 AATAELRRALVDRR
-501 ERLRGYVDALHL
+501 ERLRGYVDGLHL
-513 VRRPWEASAYDA
+513 VREPWGASAYDA
-525 FQALARLTAQRPA
+525 FQALARLTARRPA
-538 PRTTVRLRPEVARA
+538 PRTTVRLTAEVARS
-552 LDADRRRAVAADLT
+552 LDAGRRAAVGAELQ
-566 EAARAGAF
+566 EAAEAGAF

-579 DTPWYGAVLLSD
+579 DTPWYGAALLTD
-591 AEAADALRRVERL
+591 DEAADALRRAERL
-604 VGEDGLPAL
+604 AGEDGLPAVE
-613 QRRIAEVADVTGF
+613 RRIAEVAEVTGF

-654 LVFERS
+654 IVFERS
-660 PSDMV
+660 PADMV
-665 AATASKAWRQEHGS
+665 AATASKAWRAEHDV

-688 LRKQAKDL
+688 LKKQAKDL
-696 LRPGRPVAD
+696 VRPGRPVAD
-705 LHAALVDVQ
+705 LHAALLDVQ
-714 RQREIWQAHCPAG
+714 RQRAIWAEHCPAG

-735 LADIEAEHR
+735 LGEIEAEHR
-744 AVRADLDALAP
+744 AVRADVEALAV

-762 GAELLHR
+762 GADLLGR
-769 PVVDV
+769 PIGEV
-774 LDRMRR
+774 LERVRR
-780 LTAGS
+780 LV
-785 AALADLP
+785 AARDTLAQLP
-792 GRTRLVRSLVADGLG
+792 ERTRLLRSLRAAGLD
-807 DLLDDLADRRVPAD
+807 DLLDDLAARRVPAG
-821 LVTAELELAWWSTV
+821 VVAAELELAWWSTV
-835 FEQILT
+835 FEQVLA

-861 RELDLAHTAALAGP
+861 RELDVAHTAALAGP
-875 VRARAAAHVRS
+875 VRARAAAHVRNT
-886 AMAAHPDQTE
+886 MAAHTEQTE

-903 EDRLTGLRETFERYP
+903 EERLTGLRETFERYP

-940 PARTVDLVVLDAA
+940 AARTVDLVVLDAA

-982 TAVRELADVLPTVPL
+982 TAIRELADVLPTVPL

-1018 DVLSPTPLPTA
+1018 DVLSPTPLPTSA
-1029 TAAVGHHLVDGT
+1029 AAVGHHLVDGT

-1069 THPEES
+1069 THGEES
-1075 LAVVTASALHTA
+1075 LAVVTASPVHTA
-1087 QVREAVLA
+1087 QIREAVLA
-1095 QVRDSPSLAACLDGS
+1095 QVRDSPSLAACLDGA

-1170 RLDVVSCFATA
+1170 RLDVVSCFPVA
-1181 DIDPE
+1181 DVDPE

-1202 AERRAAGETDT
+1202 AERRAAGETDL
-1213 AVEPVVVAEAVDA
+1213 AI
-1226 VGAADDAGREAG
+1226 AAAPDEQEAG
-1238 PSAETAEPE
+1238 PDGASADTAS
-1247 ELAPDAAATARGDDA
+1247 ADTAAAVAGDA
-1262 TEPDRLVVD
+1262 PGGAAPPVGEEVKAPAVAEEVGAPAAERAPDRLVVD

-1315 DDAYLAEPSV
+1315 DDAYLHEPSV

-1349 AAFLDPA
+1349 AAFLDPEA
-1356 SEVDRIRRA
+1356 EVDRIRRA

-1375 EAEAERRRGLL
+1375 ESEAERARARLI
-1386 LVPEAPLLDDD
+1386 VPAPLLDDD

-1410 LPTVG
+1410 IPG
-1415 LPAGGGA
+1415 ADLPAGGGA
-1422 RPEDV
+1422 RPGERRVLDATGAITV
-1427 RAPAPAGHGDAG
+1427 VPDDSAAAVDGAAPGAAGASGGPGGPGGREGASWTPPAAPGEPTADAPGRRGAGASGSGAADSGSGSGAAGSGAGAAARGAGAPAPAAG
-1439 GTAPEEV
+1439 ARAAGQTAVGEA
-1446 RAPAVAVDRH
+1446 R
-1456 TGAATTATPEEV
+1456 TPE
-1468 RSPAPTPAAPGGAA
+1468 RPAAAPSSA
-1482 GTTWTPPQAP
+1482 AP
-1492 ATAGPDAAESDAAGS
+1492 ATAA
-1507 NGAEQGAAG
+1507 
-1516 PGGVDAGAPSG
+1516 
-1527 RPADGR
+1527 
-1533 PSGGHRPPT
+1533 
-1542 SPIPATASQIPGIM
+1542 QIPGVM

-1605 SDGSERTPEELG
+1605 SDGTERTPDELA
-1617 AALRR
+1617 AALRA
-1622 ELGVTRRGARVD
+1622 ELGITRRGARVD
-1634 SVVAAAVRRATGSR
+1634 SVVSSAVARATR

>member
-1 MITRH
+1 
-6 GGASH
+6 
-11 PAPAPATDSVLRVKV
+11 VLRVKV
-26 PARRPATGQ
+26 PARRPALGQ
-35 PAASWEAAVPAP
+35 PAASGEAVVPAP
-47 RADSPATGT
+47 RADTPATGT
-56 EDAGPRP
+56 EGAAPRP
-63 ERHAT
+63 ERAPTVDSETPMTDSSEPTDAAT
-68 PGADAPASDAGPVL
+68 PGPVL
-82 VEPPAPE
+82 VEPPSAA

-159 RARAVAARAATYA
+159 RARAVAARAGTYA

-187 SWTEH
+187 TWTEH

-199 DDVAAIATATRETGG
+199 DDVAAIATATRESAAGRGG
-214 ARPGGAEDDTA
+214 AGADGEAPAPTA
-225 GPATVARQVRA
+225 RTVRA

-241 PVSLTARGTAESDYE
+241 PVSLAARGTAESDYE
-256 LTLEPS
+256 ITLEPS

-274 SRGALLDPGAVAR
+274 TRGALLDPGAVAR

-296 PRDAV
+296 PRDAI
-301 ARLTSLGTAVLDDFQ
+301 ARLTSLGTAVLDDFR

-340 AAGLERHEVVA
+340 APTLERHEVVA
-351 ALAGVTEAA
+351 ALAGVAEAA
-360 EALAVPLPSPVRG
+360 DALAVTLPEPQRG
-373 DRDPAAERG
+373 DRDPATERG

-395 VVAGGAHVFVD
+395 VVAGGASVFVD

-435 GHRRAAVALQERLE
+435 GHRRAAVALRERLE

-464 AWRAAS
+464 AWRIAS
-470 VRRLMGA
+470 ARRLMGA

-487 AGTAELRRRLVERR
+487 AAAAELRRALVERR
-501 ERLRGYVDALHL
+501 EKLRGYVDGLHL
-513 VRRPWEASAYDA
+513 VRQPWGASAYDA
-525 FQALARLTAQRPA
+525 FQALARLTAARPA
-538 PRTTVRLRPEVARA
+538 PRTTVRLGAEVARA
-552 LDADRRRAVAADLT
+552 LDADRRRAVATDLT

-579 DTPWYGAVLLSD
+579 DTPWYGAGLLSD

-604 VGEDGLPAL
+604 AGDEGLAAL
-613 QRRIAEVADVTGF
+613 QGRIAEVAEVTGF

-632 ATWAEQLEVLAGVR
+632 AAWAEQLEVLAGVR

-660 PSDMV
+660 PADLV
-665 AATASKAWRQEHGS
+665 AATGTKAWRTEHGT

-705 LHAALVDVQ
+705 LHAALLDVQ

-744 AVRADLDALAP
+744 AVRADVDALAP

-762 GAELLHR
+762 GGDLTTR
-769 PVVDV
+769 PIGEV
-774 LDRMRR
+774 LDRVRR
-780 LTAGS
+780 LAG
-785 AALADLP
+785 AADALAELP
-792 GRTRLVRSLVADGLG
+792 GRTRLLRSLQADGLG

-821 LVTAELELAWWSTV
+821 LVAAELDLAWWSTV
-835 FEQILT
+835 FEQILA

-854 GRLAAEY
+854 GRIAAEY
-861 RELDLAHTAALAGP
+861 RELDVAHTAALAGP
-875 VRARAAAHVRS
+875 VRARAAAHVRN
-886 AMAAHPDQTE
+886 AMAAHTEQTE
-896 ALFAELV
+896 ALFGELL
-903 EDRLTGLRETFERYP
+903 EDRLTGVRETFERYP

-940 PARTVDLVVLDAA
+940 ATRTVDLVVLDAA
-953 AHLPVEVALPAIARG
+953 AHLPVEVALPALARG

-982 TAVRELADVLPTVPL
+982 TAVRELAEVLPTVPL

-1018 DVLSPTPLPTA
+1018 DVLSPTPLPTSAA
-1029 TAAVGHHLVDGT
+1029 TVGHHLVDGT

-1069 THPEES
+1069 TRPEES
-1075 LAVVTASALHTA
+1075 LAVVTASPLHTA

-1125 LRRDALILS
+1125 LRRDALVLS

-1170 RLDVVSCFATA
+1170 RLDVVSCFASA
-1181 DIDPE
+1181 DIDPD

-1202 AERRAAGETDT
+1202 AERRAAGETDL
-1213 AVEPVVVAEAVDA
+1213 AVAAEPVVAEDGVAEDGGAED
-1226 VGAADDAGREAG
+1226 GAAAPAAAG
-1238 PSAETAEPE
+1238 T
-1247 ELAPDAAATARGDDA
+1247 PDAAATADA
-1262 TEPDRLVVD
+1262 PDAPEAPGAPSATARETDRLVVD

-1315 DDAYLAEPSV
+1315 DDAYLEEPSV

-1349 AAFLDPA
+1349 AAFLDPE

-1365 LHAVADRRIA
+1365 LHAVADRRVA
-1375 EAEAERRRGLL
+1375 EARAERERGLL
-1386 LVPEAPLLDDD
+1386 LVPAPLDDD

-1410 LPTVG
+1410 LPAGG
-1415 LPAGGGA
+1415 LPDAGGGA
-1422 RPEDV
+1422 RPEEV
-1427 RAPAPAGHGDAG
+1427 RAPAAQA
-1439 GTAPEEV
+1439 TAAPEEV
-1446 RAPAVAVDRH
+1446 RAPG
-1456 TGAATTATPEEV
+1456 TGTPEEV
-1468 RSPAPTPAAPGGAA
+1468 RALGAWAAPE
-1482 GTTWTPPQAP
+1482 PPADAAP
-1492 ATAGPDAAESDAAGS
+1492 A
-1507 NGAEQGAAG
+1507 
-1516 PGGVDAGAPSG
+1516 
-1527 RPADGR
+1527 
-1533 PSGGHRPPT
+1533 
-1542 SPIPATASQIPGIM
+1542 SPIPAIAADIPGVM
-1556 EAAAPMTGAVRAVQ
+1556 EAAAPMTGALRAVQ

-1605 SDGSERTPEELG
+1605 SDGSERTPDELA
-1617 AALRR
+1617 AALRL
-1622 ELGVTRRGARVD
+1622 ELGITRRGARVD
-1634 SVVAAAVRRATGSR
+1634 SVVAAAVHRATEPR

>member
-1 MITRH
+1 M
-6 GGASH
+6 
-11 PAPAPATDSVLRVKV
+11 KV
-26 PARRPATGQ
+26 PARRSALGQ
-35 PAASWEAAVPAP
+35 PVASEEAVPTP
-47 RADSPATGT
+47 PTPATGT
-56 EDAGPRP
+56 EGPRP
-63 ERHAT
+63 AT
-68 PGADAPASDAGPVL
+68 DTHVDGEAPDPDNSSGPVL
-82 VEPPAPE
+82 VEPPSVT

-94 ATSTW
+94 ATGTW

-192 STPDVAT
+192 SSPDVAT
-199 DDVAAIATATRETGG
+199 DDVAAIATATRESAA
-214 ARPGGAEDDTA
+214 ARPPGPGEAPEA
-225 GPATVARQVRA
+225 PATPAARRVRA

-241 PVSLTARGTAESDYE
+241 PVSLAARGTAESDYE

-274 SRGALLDPGAVAR
+274 GRGALIDPGAVAR

-296 PRDAV
+296 PRDAI
-301 ARLTSLGTAVLDDFQ
+301 ARLTSLGSAVLDEFE

-340 AAGLERHEVVA
+340 APALERHEVIA
-351 ALAGVTEAA
+351 ALAGATEAA
-360 EALAVPLPSPVRG
+360 EALAIVLPEPVRG
-373 DRDPAAERG
+373 DRDPAVERG

-395 VVAGGAHVFVD
+395 VVASGTHVFVD

-435 GHRRAAVALQERLE
+435 GHRRAALALGERLE
-449 RLGVGEVLLDVAPDA
+449 RLGLGEILLDVAPDA
-464 AWRAAS
+464 AWRAAAA
-470 VRRLMGA
+470 RRLMGA
-477 MTLDVDPGDP
+477 MTLDVDAGDP
-487 AGTAELRRRLVERR
+487 AATAELRRALVERR
-501 ERLRGYVDALHL
+501 ERLRGYVDGLHL
-513 VRRPWEASAYDA
+513 VRQPWGASAYDA
-525 FQALARLTAQRPA
+525 FQALARLTAARPA
-538 PRTTVRLRPEVARA
+538 PRTTVRLTAHVAHSLDPDRLRA
-552 LDADRRRAVAADLT
+552 AGEELT

-574 TLRPV
+574 SLRPV
-579 DTPWYGAVLLSD
+579 DTPWYGAALLSD
-591 AEAADALRRVERL
+591 QAAADALRRADRL
-604 VGEDGLPAL
+604 AGDSGLPAL
-613 QRRIAEVADVTGF
+613 ERRIAEVAEVTGF
-626 TPATTL
+626 TAATTL
-632 ATWAEQLEVLAGVR
+632 ATWAEQLDVLAGIR

-665 AATASKAWRQEHGS
+665 AATASKQWRAEHDVR
-679 PMGYWLRRR
+679 MGYWLRRR

-705 LHAALVDVQ
+705 LHAALLDVQ

-735 LADIEAEHR
+735 LASVEAEFR
-744 AVRADLDALAP
+744 EVQADAEALAP

-762 GAELLHR
+762 GGDLITR
-769 PVVDV
+769 PIGEV
-774 LDRMRR
+774 LERLRR
-780 LTAGS
+780 LVAARDS
-785 AALADLP
+785 LAALP
-792 GRTRLVRSLVADGLG
+792 ERTRLVRSLNASGLG

-821 LVTAELELAWWSTV
+821 LVAAELDLAWWSTV

-861 RELDLAHTAALAGP
+861 RELDVAHTTALAGP
-875 VRARAAAHVRS
+875 LRARAAAHVRS
-886 AMAAHPDQTE
+886 AMSLHTEQTE
-896 ALFAELV
+896 ALFGELV
-903 EDRLTGLRETFERYP
+903 EDRLTGLRETYERYP

-940 PARTVDLVVLDAA
+940 AARTVDLVVLDAA
-953 AHLPVEVALPAIARG
+953 AHLPVEVALPALARG

-1018 DVLSPTPLPTA
+1018 DVLSPTPLPTSVA
-1029 TAAVGHHLVDGT
+1029 TVGHHLVDGT

-1056 VDRVVELVIEHAL
+1056 VDQVVELVIEHAL
-1069 THPEES
+1069 TRPDES
-1075 LAVVTASALHTA
+1075 LAVVTASAVHTA

-1170 RLDVVSCFATA
+1170 RLDLVSCFAFA

-1192 PRLLADLLRF
+1192 PRLLGDLLRF
-1202 AERRAAGETDT
+1202 AERRAAGETDLAIAAGADDPAPEPSADET
-1213 AVEPVVVAEAVDA
+1213 PVVEAPP
-1226 VGAADDAGREAG
+1226 RH
-1238 PSAETAEPE
+1238 ET
-1247 ELAPDAAATARGDDA
+1247 
-1262 TEPDRLVVD
+1262 DRLVED

-1315 DDAYLAEPSV
+1315 DDAYLEEPSV

-1340 WSVLRVWSA
+1340 WTVLRVWSA
-1349 AAFLDPA
+1349 AAFLDPEA
-1356 SEVDRIRRA
+1356 EVDRIRRA
-1365 LHAVADRRIA
+1365 LHAVADRRVA
-1375 EAEAERRRGLL
+1375 EAQAERRRGLL
-1386 LVPEAPLLDDD
+1386 LVPGPLDDD
-1397 GTGPAPTLTGFAV
+1397 GTGPAPTLTGFGV
-1410 LPTVG
+1410 LPGAG
-1415 LPAGGGA
+1415 LPTGGGA
-1422 RPEDV
+1422 GLGTGTDPV
-1427 RAPAPAGHGDAG
+1427 APGAPASAGQGVAG
-1439 GTAPEEV
+1439 ARVAPGAPGASGASVDPGARVGPGAPSYPGAPVAPGAPVDPGASVGTG
-1446 RAPAVAVDRH
+1446 
-1456 TGAATTATPEEV
+1456 TGAVGLAGANAAPPSAAQPASGATWTA
-1468 RSPAPTPAAPGGAA
+1468 PAAPGPRTEGHDGVAPTA
-1482 GTTWTPPQAP
+1482 PP
-1492 ATAGPDAAESDAAGS
+1492 S
-1507 NGAEQGAAG
+1507 
-1516 PGGVDAGAPSG
+1516 
-1527 RPADGR
+1527 
-1533 PSGGHRPPT
+1533 
-1542 SPIPATASQIPGIM
+1542 SPIPTTAAQIPGIM
-1556 EAAAPMTGAVRAVQ
+1556 DAAAPMTGSFHAVQ
-1570 PTLAVPG
+1570 PTLPMSG

-1597 DDLVAWLV
+1597 DDLVAWLR
-1605 SDGSERTPEELG
+1605 SDGAERTTDEL
-1617 AALRR
+1617 AAAVRR
-1622 ELGVTRRGARVD
+1622 ELGITRRGARVD
-1634 SVVAAAVRRATGSR
+1634 SAIAGAVQRATGDPTP

>member
-1 MITRH
+1 M
-6 GGASH
+6 
-11 PAPAPATDSVLRVKV
+11 PEVSVLRVKV
-26 PARRPATGQ
+26 PARRPALGRLAA
-35 PAASWEAAVPAP
+35 PAEVVVPAP
-47 RADSPATGT
+47 RPDTPATGT
-56 EDAGPRP
+56 E
-63 ERHAT
+63 
-68 PGADAPASDAGPVL
+68 GARAARDTGEAPVPDDTGSDPTSGPVL
-82 VEPPAPE
+82 VEPPSAE

-159 RARAVAARAATYA
+159 RARAVSARAATYA

-187 SWTEH
+187 TWTEH
-192 STPDVAT
+192 STPDVAS
-199 DDVAAIATATRETGG
+199 DDVAAIATATRESAG
-214 ARPGGAEDDTA
+214 AVRESDVPGAPAEP
-225 GPATVARQVRA
+225 PAPTARQVRA

-241 PVSLTARGTAESDYE
+241 PVSLAARGTAESDYE
-256 LTLEPS
+256 ITLEPS

-274 SRGALLDPGAVAR
+274 SRGALLDPDAVAR

-296 PRDAV
+296 PRDAIS
-301 ARLTSLGTAVLDDFQ
+301 RLTSLGSAVLDDFQ

-340 AAGLERHEVVA
+340 APALERHEVVA
-351 ALAGVTEAA
+351 ALAGVAEAV
-360 EALAVPLPSPVRG
+360 EALAVALPEPERG
-373 DRDPAAERG
+373 DRDPAVERG
-382 VGDLDPAQQHVLD
+382 VGDLDAAQQHVLD
-395 VVAGGAHVFVD
+395 VVAGGSHVFVD

-435 GHRRAAVALQERLE
+435 GHRRAAVALEERLE
-449 RLGVGEVLLDVAPDA
+449 KLGLGEILLDVAPDA

-470 VRRLMGA
+470 SRRLLGA

-487 AGTAELRRRLVERR
+487 VAAAGLRRALVERR
-501 ERLRGYVDALHL
+501 ERLRGYVDGLHL
-513 VRRPWEASAYDA
+513 VRQPWGASAYDA
-525 FQALARLTAQRPA
+525 FQALARLTAERPA
-538 PRTTVRLRPEVARA
+538 PRTTVRLTAEVARA
-552 LDADRRRAVAADLT
+552 LDADRRRAVVAELR

-579 DTPWYGAVLLSD
+579 DTPWYGAALLTD
-591 AEAADALRRVERL
+591 TEAADALRRVERL
-604 VGEDGLPAL
+604 AGDAGLPAVE
-613 QRRIAEVADVTGF
+613 RRIAEVAEVTGF

-632 ATWAEQLEVLAGVR
+632 AAWAEQLDVLAGVR

-660 PSDMV
+660 PSDLV
-665 AATASKAWRQEHGS
+665 AATATKAWRAEHGT

-705 LHAALVDVQ
+705 LHAALLDVQ

-735 LADIEAEHR
+735 LGDIEAEHR
-744 AVRADLDALAP
+744 ATRADVDALAA
-755 VLAGTPE
+755 VLASTPE
-762 GAELLHR
+762 GAELVAR
-769 PVVDV
+769 PISEV

-780 LTAGS
+780 L
-785 AALADLP
+785 AAASGALDLLP
-792 GRTRLVRSLVADGLG
+792 ARTRLVRSLVADGLG
-807 DLLDDLADRRVPAD
+807 DLLDDLADRRVGAD
-821 LVTAELELAWWSTV
+821 LVGAELDLAWWSTV

-854 GRLAAEY
+854 GRLADEF

-875 VRARAAAHVRS
+875 LRARAAAHVRT
-886 AMAAHPDQTE
+886 AMAAHTEQTE
-896 ALFAELV
+896 ALFGELV
-903 EDRLTGLRETFERYP
+903 EDRLTGVRETFERYP

-940 PARTVDLVVLDAA
+940 AARTVDLVVLDAA
-953 AHLPVEVALPAIARG
+953 AHLPVEVALPALARG

-1018 DVLSPTPLPTA
+1018 DVLSPTPLPTSAA
-1029 TAAVGHHLVDGT
+1029 TVGHHLVDGT
-1041 GMPDGSGAVQSTRAD
+1041 GMPDASGAVQSTRAD

-1069 THPEES
+1069 THPDES

-1095 QVRDSPSLAACLDGS
+1095 QVRESPSLAACLDGS

-1145 LHRFGPISGP
+1145 LHRFGPVSGP

-1170 RLDVVSCFATA
+1170 RLDVVSCFASA
-1181 DIDPE
+1181 DVDPE

-1192 PRLLADLLRF
+1192 PRLLTDLLRF
-1202 AERRAAGETDT
+1202 AERRAAGETDL
-1213 AVEPVVVAEAVDA
+1213 AIAAAPEAAAPEGD
-1226 VGAADDAGREAG
+1226 AADRSG
-1238 PSAETAEPE
+1238 T
-1247 ELAPDAAATARGDDA
+1247 DAAGTDA
-1262 TEPDRLVVD
+1262 TGTDATGDARPADAPGPDRLVVD
-1271 LAERLWRHGLVVELD
+1271 LAERLWRHGLVVEID

-1315 DDAYLAEPSV
+1315 DDAYLGEPSV

-1349 AAFLDPA
+1349 AAFLDPEA
-1356 SEVDRIRRA
+1356 EVDRIRRA
-1365 LHAVADRRIA
+1365 LHAVADRRLA
-1375 EAEAERRRGLL
+1375 ESAAERRRGLL
-1386 LVPEAPLLDDD
+1386 ALPEAPLLDDD
-1397 GTGPAPTLTGFAV
+1397 GTGPAPTLTGFAI
-1410 LPTVG
+1410 PDVG
-1415 LPAGGGA
+1415 LPAGGG
-1422 RPEDV
+1422 
-1427 RAPAPAGHGDAG
+1427 
-1439 GTAPEEV
+1439 
-1446 RAPAVAVDRH
+1446 
-1456 TGAATTATPEEV
+1456 TGPDEV
-1468 RSPAPTPAAPGGAA
+1468 RSPSDGLPGTTPGEVRGAAHPAGAGEVPDPADGTQDAAPEERPSA
-1482 GTTWTPPQAP
+1482 WTPPEP
-1492 ATAGPDAAESDAAGS
+1492 P
-1507 NGAEQGAAG
+1507 
-1516 PGGVDAGAPSG
+1516 
-1527 RPADGR
+1527 RPA
-1533 PSGGHRPPT
+1533 T
-1542 SPIPATASQIPGIM
+1542 SPIPSVASEIPGVM
-1556 EAAAPMTGAVRAVQ
+1556 EASAPMTGALRAVQ

-1605 SDGSERTPEELG
+1605 SDGTEWTAEEL
-1617 AALRR
+1617 AAAVRR
-1622 ELGVTRRGARVD
+1622 ELGITRRGARID
-1634 SVVAAAVRRATGSR
+1634 SVVSAAVARAPH

>member
-1 MITRH
+1 
-6 GGASH
+6 
-11 PAPAPATDSVLRVKV
+11 VLRVKV
-26 PARRPATGQ
+26 PARRSVPRQ
-35 PAASWEAAVPAP
+35 PAAAVEAVPATTP
-47 RADSPATGT
+47 TPPTVAGPPTPATGT
-56 EDAGPRP
+56 DGPAPHRDP
-63 ERHAT
+63 LDGDT
-68 PGADAPASDAGPVL
+68 PVSDPANPTGPVL
-82 VEPPAPE
+82 VEPPGAA

-94 ATSTW
+94 ATGTW

-131 GIAQLFAGR
+131 GVAQLFAGR

-187 SWTEH
+187 SWTER
-192 STPDVAT
+192 STPDVAS
-199 DDVAAIATATRETGG
+199 DDVAAIATATRESAARAAG
-214 ARPGGAEDDTA
+214 ADGDGDTA
-225 GPATVARQVRA
+225 EAPAPRQVRA

-296 PRDAV
+296 PRDAIT
-301 ARLTSLGTAVLDDFQ
+301 RLTSLGTAVLDDFQ

-340 AAGLERHEVVA
+340 ASALERHEVVA
-351 ALAGVTEAA
+351 ALAGVAEAA
-360 EALAVPLPSPVRG
+360 GQLAVDLPEPVRG
-373 DRDPAAERG
+373 DRDPGLERG

-418 ALVADAAADGR
+418 ALVADAAAEGR

-435 GHRRAAVALQERLE
+435 GHRRAAVALRERLE
-449 RLGVGEVLLDVAPDA
+449 QLGVGEVLLDVAPDA
-464 AWRAAS
+464 AWRTAS
-470 VRRLMGA
+470 ARRLMGA

-487 AGTAELRRRLVERR
+487 VATAELRRALVERR
-501 ERLRGYVDALHL
+501 ERLRGYVDGLHL
-513 VRRPWEASAYDA
+513 VREPWGASAYDA
-525 FQALARLTAQRPA
+525 FQALARLTARRPA
-538 PRTTVRLRPEVARA
+538 PRTTVRLTTDVARA
-552 LDADRRRAVAADLT
+552 LDAERRAAAAAELT
-566 EAARAGAF
+566 EAAEAGAF

-579 DTPWYGAVLLSD
+579 DTPWYGATLLTED
-591 AEAADALRRVERL
+591 QAADALRRAERL
-604 VGEDGLPAL
+604 VGETGLPAL
-613 QRRIAEVADVTGF
+613 QLRIAEVAEVTGF

-632 ATWAEQLEVLAGVR
+632 ATWAEQLQVLDGVR

-654 LVFERS
+654 IVFERS
-660 PSDMV
+660 PADMV
-665 AATASKAWRQEHGS
+665 AATASKAWRTEHGT
-679 PMGYWLRRR
+679 PMGFWLRRR
-688 LRKQAKDL
+688 LKKQAKDL

-705 LHAALVDVQ
+705 LHAALLDVQ
-714 RQREIWQAHCPAG
+714 QQRAIWAEHCPAG

-735 LADIEAEHR
+735 LAEIEAEHR
-744 AVRADLDALAP
+744 EVRADVEALAA

-762 GAELLHR
+762 GADLLTR
-769 PVVDV
+769 PIGEV
-774 LDRMRR
+774 LERVRR
-780 LTAGS
+780 LV
-785 AALADLP
+785 AARDSLAQLP
-792 GRTRLVRSLVADGLG
+792 ERTRLLRSLRAAGLD
-807 DLLDDLADRRVPAD
+807 DLLDDLAARRVPAG
-821 LVTAELELAWWSTV
+821 LVAAELELAWWSTV
-835 FEQILT
+835 FEQVLA

-861 RELDLAHTAALAGP
+861 RELDVAHTAALAGP
-875 VRARAAAHVRS
+875 VRARAAAHVRNT
-886 AMAAHPDQTE
+886 MAAHTEQTE

-903 EDRLTGLRETFERYP
+903 EERLTGLRETFERYP

-926 VLAAAPMLVPQVLP
+926 VLAAAPMLVPQILP
-940 PARTVDLVVLDAA
+940 AARTVDLVVLDAA

-982 TAVRELADVLPTVPL
+982 SAIRELAEILPTVPL

-1018 DVLSPTPLPTA
+1018 DVLSPTPLPTSA
-1029 TAAVGHHLVDGT
+1029 AAVGHHLVDGT

-1069 THPEES
+1069 THGQES
-1075 LAVVTASALHTA
+1075 LAVVTASPLHTA
-1087 QVREAVLA
+1087 QIREAVLA

-1134 LGFGRTPHGRV
+1134 LGFGRTPHGRM
-1145 LHRFGPISGP
+1145 LHRFGPVSGP

-1170 RLDVVSCFATA
+1170 RLDVVSCFAVA
-1181 DIDPE
+1181 DVDPE

-1192 PRLLADLLRF
+1192 PRLLVDLLRF
-1202 AERRAAGETDT
+1202 AERRAAGETDLAIAAAPAEAPEADPVGEPAGSPVADAPGLPEAAAPAGAET
-1213 AVEPVVVAEAVDA
+1213 AAPAEAEAVAPA
-1226 VGAADDAGREAG
+1226 VAEEVKAPAVAVAAPVAADG
-1238 PSAETAEPE
+1238 PAAPAEERT
-1247 ELAPDAAATARGDDA
+1247 
-1262 TEPDRLVVD
+1262 PDRLVVD

-1315 DDAYLAEPSV
+1315 DDAYLHEPSV

-1349 AAFLDPA
+1349 AAFLDPEA
-1356 SEVDRIRRA
+1356 EVDRIRRA

-1375 EAEAERRRGLL
+1375 EAAADRARARL
-1386 LVPEAPLLDDD
+1386 LVSAPVLDDE

-1410 LPTVG
+1410 VPGAGLPT
-1415 LPAGGGA
+1415 GGGA
-1422 RPEDV
+1422 RPGERRVLDATGAITVVPDVQPEPVPAED
-1427 RAPAPAGHGDAG
+1427 RAAGDAAAAAPAAAERGWTPPADPTGTRAAVAG
-1439 GTAPEEV
+1439 PGAPEPENPGLGAADRTAPPSS
-1446 RAPAVAVDRH
+1446 AIPAVA
-1456 TGAATTATPEEV
+1456 A
-1468 RSPAPTPAAPGGAA
+1468 
-1482 GTTWTPPQAP
+1482 
-1492 ATAGPDAAESDAAGS
+1492 
-1507 NGAEQGAAG
+1507 
-1516 PGGVDAGAPSG
+1516 
-1527 RPADGR
+1527 
-1533 PSGGHRPPT
+1533 
-1542 SPIPATASQIPGIM
+1542 QIPGVM
-1556 EAAAPMTGAVRAVQ
+1556 DAAAPMTGAVRAVQ

-1577 GPRPDVRPGLPI
+1577 GPRPDVRPGLPV

-1605 SDGSERTPEELG
+1605 SDGTERTPEELG

-1622 ELGVTRRGARVD
+1622 ELGITRRGARVD
-1634 SVVAAAVRRATGSR
+1634 SVVGAAVARATRG

>member
-1 MITRH
+1 M
-6 GGASH
+6 
-11 PAPAPATDSVLRVKV
+11 KV
-26 PARRPATGQ
+26 PARRSVPGQQ
-35 PAASWEAAVPAP
+35 PAASAEAVPAMP
-47 RADSPATGT
+47 PTPSTTAGGPAPGTGT
-56 EDAGPRP
+56 DGPAPRRDTP
-63 ERHAT
+63 HDGEATVTDPTDGAT
-68 PGADAPASDAGPVL
+68 PAGGPVL
-82 VEPPAPE
+82 VEPPSAA

-94 ATSTW
+94 ATGTW

-159 RARAVAARAATYA
+159 RARAVAARAGTYA

-199 DDVAAIATATRETGG
+199 DDVAAIATATRESAA
-214 ARPGGAEDDTA
+214 ARTDGDGEEA
-225 GPATVARQVRA
+225 PAPAARKVRA

-241 PVSLTARGTAESDYE
+241 PVSLRARGTAESDYE

-274 SRGALLDPGAVAR
+274 SRGALLDPRAVAR

-296 PRDAV
+296 PRDAIT
-301 ARLTSLGTAVLDDFQ
+301 RLTSLGTAVLDDFQ

-340 AAGLERHEVVA
+340 ASSLERHEVVA
-351 ALAGVTEAA
+351 ALAGVGEAA
-360 EALAVPLPSPVRG
+360 AGLDVALPEPARG
-373 DRDPAAERG
+373 DRDPALERG

-418 ALVADAAADGR
+418 ALVADAAAEGR

-435 GHRRAAVALQERLE
+435 GHRRAAVALRERLE
-449 RLGVGEVLLDVAPDA
+449 RLGVGEILLDVAPDA

-470 VRRLMGA
+470 SRRLMGA

-487 AGTAELRRRLVERR
+487 AATAELRRALVDRR
-501 ERLRGYVDALHL
+501 ERLRGYVDGLHL
-513 VRRPWEASAYDA
+513 VREPWGASAYDA

-538 PRTTVRLRPEVARA
+538 PRTTVRLTADVARS
-552 LDADRRRAVAADLT
+552 LDAGRRAAVGAELQ
-566 EAARAGAF
+566 EAAEAGAF

-579 DTPWYGAVLLSD
+579 DTPWYGATLLTD
-591 AEAADALRRVERL
+591 AEAADALRRAERL
-604 VGEDGLPAL
+604 AGEDGLAAVE
-613 QRRIAEVADVTGF
+613 RRIAEVAEVTGF

-632 ATWAEQLEVLAGVR
+632 DTWAEQLEVLAGVR

-654 LVFERS
+654 IVFERS
-660 PSDMV
+660 PADMV
-665 AATASKAWRQEHGS
+665 AATASKAWRAEHDV

-688 LRKQAKDL
+688 LKKQAKDL
-696 LRPGRPVAD
+696 VRPGRPVAD
-705 LHAALVDVQ
+705 LHTALLDVQ
-714 RQREIWQAHCPAG
+714 RQRAIWAEHCPAG

-735 LADIEAEHR
+735 LGEIEAEHR
-744 AVRADLDALAP
+744 AVRADVEALGV

-762 GAELLHR
+762 GADLLGR
-769 PVVDV
+769 PIGEV
-774 LDRMRR
+774 LDRVRR
-780 LTAGS
+780 LV
-785 AALADLP
+785 AARDTLAQLP
-792 GRTRLVRSLVADGLG
+792 ERTRLLRSLRAAGLD
-807 DLLDDLADRRVPAD
+807 DLLDDLAARRVPAG
-821 LVTAELELAWWSTV
+821 VVAAELELAWWSTV
-835 FEQILT
+835 FEQVLA

-861 RELDLAHTAALAGP
+861 RELDVAHTAALAGP
-875 VRARAAAHVRS
+875 VRARAAAHVRNT
-886 AMAAHPDQTE
+886 MAAHTEQTE

-903 EDRLTGLRETFERYP
+903 EERLTGLRETFERYP

-940 PARTVDLVVLDAA
+940 AARTVDLVVLDAA

-1018 DVLSPTPLPTA
+1018 DVLSPTPLPTSA
-1029 TAAVGHHLVDGT
+1029 AAVGHHLVDGT

-1069 THPEES
+1069 THGDES
-1075 LAVVTASALHTA
+1075 LAVVTASPVHTA

-1095 QVRDSPSLAACLDGS
+1095 QVRDSPSLAACLDGA

-1170 RLDVVSCFATA
+1170 RLDVVSCFAVA
-1181 DIDPE
+1181 DVDPE

-1202 AERRAAGETDT
+1202 AERRAAGETDLAIA
-1213 AVEPVVVAEAVDA
+1213 AVPEEPEAGAEGTPDVAAAA
-1226 VGAADDAGREAG
+1226 VGA
-1238 PSAETAEPE
+1238 S
-1247 ELAPDAAATARGDDA
+1247 DAAASVGTSAAVTAPAVAEEVKAPAVAEEVEAPAAERA
-1262 TEPDRLVVD
+1262 PDRLVVD

-1315 DDAYLAEPSV
+1315 DDAYLHEPSV

-1349 AAFLDPA
+1349 AAFLDPEA
-1356 SEVDRIRRA
+1356 EVDRIRRA

-1375 EAEAERRRGLL
+1375 ESEAERARARLI
-1386 LVPEAPLLDDD
+1386 VPAPLLDDD

-1410 LPTVG
+1410 VPG
-1415 LPAGGGA
+1415 ADLPAGGGA
-1422 RPEDV
+1422 RPGERRV
-1427 RAPAPAGHGDAG
+1427 LDATG
-1439 GTAPEEV
+1439 AITVVPDDSADAADGTAPEASGGHGGPGGREGASWTPPA
-1446 RAPAVAVDRH
+1446 APAEPT
-1456 TGAATTATPEEV
+1456 TGAARQAGPTAGETRTPE
-1468 RSPAPTPAAPGGAA
+1468 RPAAAPSSA
-1482 GTTWTPPQAP
+1482 AP
-1492 ATAGPDAAESDAAGS
+1492 ATAA
-1507 NGAEQGAAG
+1507 
-1516 PGGVDAGAPSG
+1516 
-1527 RPADGR
+1527 
-1533 PSGGHRPPT
+1533 
-1542 SPIPATASQIPGIM
+1542 QIPGVM

-1605 SDGSERTPEELG
+1605 SDGTERTPDELA
-1617 AALRR
+1617 AALRA
-1622 ELGVTRRGARVD
+1622 ELGITRRGARVD
-1634 SVVAAAVRRATGSR
+1634 SVVSSAVTRATR

>member
-1 MITRH
+1 MRTVPTSPGRRTVEPRSGPAAHPLPPGEFRVITRVR
-6 GGASH
+6 GV
-11 PAPAPATDSVLRVKV
+11 APRVRRPVTVSVLRVKV
-26 PARRPATGQ
+26 PARRSATGPTSVSAEATPVPPSTPSATAG
-35 PAASWEAAVPAP
+35 PASPASGASGSGPSTPGTGTDGPAP
-47 RADSPATGT
+47 RRDTPHDGEAPVPDDSTT
-56 EDAGPRP
+56 
-63 ERHAT
+63 
-68 PGADAPASDAGPVL
+68 AGPVL
-82 VEPPAPE
+82 VEPPSAA

-94 ATSTW
+94 ATGTW

-159 RARAVAARAATYA
+159 RARAVAARAGTYA

-192 STPDVAT
+192 TTPDVAT
-199 DDVAAIATATRETGG
+199 DDVAAIATATRESAGRG
-214 ARPGGAEDDTA
+214 EDDGDGAPDGDTPVA
-225 GPATVARQVRA
+225 ATRRVRA

-241 PVSLTARGTAESDYE
+241 PVSLRARGTAESDYE

-296 PRDAV
+296 PRDAIT
-301 ARLTSLGTAVLDDFQ
+301 RLTSLGTAVLDDFQ

-340 AAGLERHEVVA
+340 ASSLERHEVVA
-351 ALAGVTEAA
+351 ALAGVGEAA
-360 EALAVPLPSPVRG
+360 DGLQVTLPEPVRG
-373 DRDPAAERG
+373 DRDPGLERG

-395 VVAGGAHVFVD
+395 VVAGGSHVFVD

-418 ALVADAAADGR
+418 ALVADAAAEGR

-435 GHRRAAVALQERLE
+435 GHRRAAVALRERLE

-470 VRRLMGA
+470 ARRLMGA

-487 AGTAELRRRLVERR
+487 AAAAELRRALVERR
-501 ERLRGYVDALHL
+501 ERLRGYVDGLHL
-513 VRRPWEASAYDA
+513 VREPWGASAYDA
-525 FQALARLTAQRPA
+525 FQALARLTAARPA
-538 PRTTVRLRPEVARA
+538 PRTTVRLPAEVART
-552 LDADRRRAVAADLT
+552 LDAERRAAVAAELT
-566 EAARAGAF
+566 EAAEAGAF

-579 DTPWYGAVLLSD
+579 DTPWYGAALLSD
-591 AEAADALRRVERL
+591 AEAADALRRAERL
-604 VGEDGLPAL
+604 AGETGLAAV
-613 QRRIAEVADVTGF
+613 RARIAEVAEVTGF

-632 ATWAEQLEVLAGVR
+632 ATWAEQLEVLGGVR

-654 LVFERS
+654 IVFERS

-665 AATASKAWRQEHGS
+665 AATASKSWRAEHGT

-688 LRKQAKDL
+688 LKKQARDL

-705 LHAALVDVQ
+705 LHAALLDVQ
-714 RQREIWQAHCPAG
+714 RQRAIWAEHCPAG

-735 LADIEAEHR
+735 LGEIEAEHR
-744 AVRADLDALAP
+744 EVRADVEALAV

-762 GAELLHR
+762 GADLLSR
-769 PVVDV
+769 PIPEVLERVQRLV
-774 LDRMRR
+774 AAGGTLDR
-780 LTAGS
+780 
-785 AALADLP
+785 LP
-792 GRTRLVRSLVADGLG
+792 ERTRLLRSLRAAGL
-807 DLLDDLADRRVPAD
+807 DALLDDLADRRVTAT
-821 LVTAELELAWWSTV
+821 LVGAELELAWWTTV
-835 FEQILT
+835 FEQVLA

-861 RELDLAHTAALAGP
+861 RELDVAHTTALAGP
-875 VRARAAAHVRS
+875 VRARAAAHVRNT
-886 AMAAHPDQTE
+886 MAAHTEQTE

-903 EDRLTGLRETFERYP
+903 EERLTGLRETFERYP

-926 VLAAAPMLVPQVLP
+926 VLAAAPMLVPQILP
-940 PARTVDLVVLDAA
+940 AARTVDLVVLDAA

-982 TAVRELADVLPTVPL
+982 TAVRELAEVLPTVPL

-1005 PYLTAFLAAHGYG
+1005 PYLTAFLAAHGYA
-1018 DVLSPTPLPTA
+1018 DVLSPTPLPTSAA
-1029 TAAVGHHLVDGT
+1029 TVGHHLVDGT

-1069 THPEES
+1069 TRPAES
-1075 LAVVTASALHTA
+1075 LAVVTASPLHTA
-1087 QVREAVLA
+1087 QIRESVLA

-1170 RLDVVSCFATA
+1170 RLDVVSCFAIA
-1181 DIDPE
+1181 DVDPE

-1202 AERRAAGETDT
+1202 AERRAAGETDL
-1213 AVEPVVVAEAVDA
+1213 AIAAAPDEEPVADGSPVVAAEDAGDEGSAPAVAEEVKAPVDA
-1226 VGAADDAGREAG
+1226 PA
-1238 PSAETAEPE
+1238 
-1247 ELAPDAAATARGDDA
+1247 
-1262 TEPDRLVVD
+1262 PDRLVVD

-1315 DDAYLAEPSV
+1315 DDAYLHEPSV

-1349 AAFLDPA
+1349 AAFLDPEA
-1356 SEVDRIRRA
+1356 EVDRIRRA

-1375 EAEAERRRGLL
+1375 EAEANRARARL
-1386 LVPEAPLLDDD
+1386 LVPAPLLDDD
-1397 GTGPAPTLTGFAV
+1397 GSGPAPTLTGFAV
-1410 LPTVG
+1410 VPGVDLPT
-1415 LPAGGGA
+1415 GGGA
-1422 RPEDV
+1422 RPGERRV
-1427 RAPAPAGHGDAG
+1427 LDATG
-1439 GTAPEEV
+1439 AITVVPDGSADDDAADADAV
-1446 RAPAVAVDRH
+1446 VAVAEP
-1456 TGAATTATPEEV
+1456 GPWTP
-1468 RSPAPTPAAPGGAA
+1468 PAAP
-1482 GTTWTPPQAP
+1482 
-1492 ATAGPDAAESDAAGS
+1492 ESDATGSEGVAGS
-1507 NGAEQGAAG
+1507 
-1516 PGGVDAGAPSG
+1516 APD
-1527 RPADGR
+1527 RPTAP
-1533 PSGGHRPPT
+1533 PS
-1542 SPIPATASQIPGIM
+1542 SPIPAIASQIPGVM
-1556 EAAAPMTGAVRAVQ
+1556 EASAPMTGAVRAVQ

-1577 GPRPDVRPGLPI
+1577 GPRPDVRPGLPV

-1605 SDGSERTPEELG
+1605 SDGSERTPEELA
-1617 AALRR
+1617 AALRA
-1622 ELGVTRRGARVD
+1622 ELGITRRGARVD
-1634 SVVAAAVRRATGSR
+1634 SVVAAAVARATR

>member
-1 MITRH
+1 M
-6 GGASH
+6 
-11 PAPAPATDSVLRVKV
+11 LRVKV
-26 PARRPATGQ
+26 PARRSVPGQQ
-35 PAASWEAAVPAP
+35 PAASAEAAPVTPPTPATTAGGPTAGTGTEGPAP
-47 RADSPATGT
+47 RRDTPHDGET
-56 EDAGPRP
+56 PMP
-63 ERHAT
+63 EPTDPAT
-68 PGADAPASDAGPVL
+68 PGGPVL
-82 VEPPAPE
+82 VEPPSAA
-89 ELVAG
+89 ELVEGAAG
-94 ATSTW
+94 TW

-159 RARAVAARAATYA
+159 RARAVAARAGTYA

-199 DDVAAIATATRETGG
+199 DDVAAIATATRESAARSGDDGGDGETGAPAPT
-214 ARPGGAEDDTA
+214 AR
-225 GPATVARQVRA
+225 RVRA

-241 PVSLTARGTAESDYE
+241 PVSLRARGTAESDYE

-296 PRDAV
+296 PRDAIT
-301 ARLTSLGTAVLDDFQ
+301 RLTSLGTAVLDDFQ

-340 AAGLERHEVVA
+340 ASALERHEVVA
-351 ALAGVTEAA
+351 ALAGVPEAVA
-360 EALAVPLPSPVRG
+360 ALDVALPEPARG
-373 DRDPAAERG
+373 DRDPALERG

-395 VVAGGAHVFVD
+395 VVAGGSHVFVD

-418 ALVADAAADGR
+418 ALVADAAAEGR

-435 GHRRAAVALQERLE
+435 GHRRAAVALRERLE
-449 RLGVGEVLLDVAPDA
+449 QLGVGEVLLDVAPDA

-470 VRRLMGA
+470 SRRLMGA

-487 AGTAELRRRLVERR
+487 VATAELRRALVERR
-501 ERLRGYVDALHL
+501 ERLRGYVDGLHR
-513 VRRPWEASAYDA
+513 VREPWGASAYDA
-525 FQALARLTAQRPA
+525 FQALARLTAERPA
-538 PRTTVRLRPEVARA
+538 PRTTVRLAAEVART
-552 LDADRRRAVAADLT
+552 LDADRRTAVGAELR
-566 EAARAGAF
+566 EAAEAGAF

-579 DTPWYGAVLLSD
+579 DTPWYGAALLTD
-591 AEAADALRRVERL
+591 DEAADALRRAERL
-604 VGEDGLPAL
+604 AGEDGLA
-613 QRRIAEVADVTGF
+613 RVESRIAEVAEVTGF
-626 TPATTL
+626 TAATTL

-654 LVFERS
+654 IVFERS
-660 PSDMV
+660 PADMV
-665 AATASKAWRQEHGS
+665 AATASKAWRAEHGT

-688 LRKQAKDL
+688 LKKQAKDL

-705 LHAALVDVQ
+705 LHAALLDVQ
-714 RQREIWQAHCPAG
+714 RQRAIWAEHCPAG

-735 LADIEAEHR
+735 LGEIEAEHR
-744 AVRADLDALAP
+744 EVRADVEALGV

-762 GAELLHR
+762 GADLLGR
-769 PVVDV
+769 PIGEV
-774 LDRMRR
+774 LDRVRR
-780 LTAGS
+780 LV
-785 AALADLP
+785 AARDTLARLP
-792 GRTRLVRSLVADGLG
+792 ERTRLLRSLRAAGL
-807 DLLDDLADRRVPAD
+807 DELLDDLATRRVPAG
-821 LVTAELELAWWSTV
+821 LVAAELELAWWSTV
-835 FEQILT
+835 FEQLLA

-861 RELDLAHTAALAGP
+861 RQLDVAHTAALAGP
-875 VRARAAAHVRS
+875 VRARAAAHVRNT
-886 AMAAHPDQTE
+886 MAAHTEQTE

-903 EDRLTGLRETFERYP
+903 EERLTGLRETFERYP

-940 PARTVDLVVLDAA
+940 AARTVDLVVLDAA

-1018 DVLSPTPLPTA
+1018 DVLSPTPLPTSA
-1029 TAAVGHHLVDGT
+1029 AAVGHHLVDGT

-1069 THPEES
+1069 THGEES
-1075 LAVVTASALHTA
+1075 LAVVTASPVHTA
-1087 QVREAVLA
+1087 QIREAVLA
-1095 QVRDSPSLAACLDGS
+1095 QVRDSPSLAACLDGA

-1170 RLDVVSCFATA
+1170 RLDVVSCFAVG
-1181 DIDPE
+1181 DVDPE

-1202 AERRAAGETDT
+1202 AERRAAGETDL
-1213 AVEPVVVAEAVDA
+1213 AIAAAPVDEEP
-1226 VGAADDAGREAG
+1226 AADD
-1238 PSAETAEPE
+1238 TAD
-1247 ELAPDAAATARGDDA
+1247 DAADEAAADA
-1262 TEPDRLVVD
+1262 PAEGPAAEEVKAPAVAQEAEVPAAEHAPDRLVVD

-1315 DDAYLAEPSV
+1315 DDAYLHEPSV

-1349 AAFLDPA
+1349 AAFLDPEA
-1356 SEVDRIRRA
+1356 EVDRIRRA
-1365 LHAVADRRIA
+1365 LHAVADRRLA
-1375 EAEAERRRGLL
+1375 EAEADRARARL
-1386 LVPEAPLLDDD
+1386 LVPAPLLDDD

-1410 LPTVG
+1410 VPG
-1415 LPAGGGA
+1415 ADLPAGGGA
-1422 RPEDV
+1422 RPGERRVLDATGAITVVPDTSAED
-1427 RAPAPAGHGDAG
+1427 RDPSPAGDGSAGSPEAPA
-1439 GTAPEEV
+1439 
-1446 RAPAVAVDRH
+1446 RW
-1456 TGAATTATPEEV
+1456 TP
-1468 RSPAPTPAAPGGAA
+1468 PAAPGAGAGATSPGRADGDSSADGPRAAARSGASDADGSRAGAA
-1482 GTTWTPPQAP
+1482 GAGSPRSQERPASSAAP
-1492 ATAGPDAAESDAAGS
+1492 ATAA
-1507 NGAEQGAAG
+1507 
-1516 PGGVDAGAPSG
+1516 
-1527 RPADGR
+1527 
-1533 PSGGHRPPT
+1533 
-1542 SPIPATASQIPGIM
+1542 QIPGVM

-1605 SDGSERTPEELG
+1605 SDGTERTPDELA
-1617 AALRR
+1617 AALRA
-1622 ELGVTRRGARVD
+1622 ELGITRRGARVD
-1634 SVVAAAVRRATGSR
+1634 SVVSAAVTRATR

>member
-1 MITRH
+1 M
-6 GGASH
+6 
-11 PAPAPATDSVLRVKV
+11 LRVKV
-26 PARRPATGQ
+26 PARRSVPGQQ
-35 PAASWEAAVPAP
+35 PAASAEAAPATPPTPSATAGAPTPGTGTDGPAP
-47 RADSPATGT
+47 RRDTPHDGETPMPDATDPAT
-56 EDAGPRP
+56 P
-63 ERHAT
+63 
-68 PGADAPASDAGPVL
+68 AGPVL
-82 VEPPAPE
+82 VEPPSAA
-89 ELVAG
+89 ELVEG
-94 ATSTW
+94 ATGTW

-159 RARAVAARAATYA
+159 RARAVAARAGTYA

-199 DDVAAIATATRETGG
+199 DDVAAIATATRESAA
-214 ARPGGAEDDTA
+214 ARPGGDADGDAPAATA
-225 GPATVARQVRA
+225 RKVRA

-241 PVSLTARGTAESDYE
+241 PVSLRARGTAESDYE

-296 PRDAV
+296 PRDAIT
-301 ARLTSLGTAVLDDFQ
+301 RLTSLGSAVLDDFQ

-340 AAGLERHEVVA
+340 ASSLERHEVIA
-351 ALAGVTEAA
+351 ALAGVPEAVA
-360 EALAVPLPSPVRG
+360 GLDVALPEPARG
-373 DRDPAAERG
+373 DRDPGLERG

-418 ALVADAAADGR
+418 ALVADAAAEGR

-435 GHRRAAVALQERLE
+435 GHRRAAVALRERLE
-449 RLGVGEVLLDVAPDA
+449 QLGVGEVLLDVAPDA

-470 VRRLMGA
+470 SRRLMGA

-487 AGTAELRRRLVERR
+487 VATAQLRRALVERR
-501 ERLRGYVDALHL
+501 ERLRGYVDGLHR
-513 VRRPWEASAYDA
+513 VREPWGASAYDA
-525 FQALARLTAQRPA
+525 FQALARLTAERPA
-538 PRTTVRLRPEVARA
+538 PRTTVRLAAEVART
-552 LDADRRRAVAADLT
+552 LDADRRAAVGAELR
-566 EAARAGAF
+566 EAAEAGAF

-579 DTPWYGAVLLSD
+579 DTPWYGAALLSD
-591 AEAADALRRVERL
+591 AEAADALRRAERL
-604 VGEDGLPAL
+604 AGEDGLARVE
-613 QRRIAEVADVTGF
+613 RRIAEVAEVTGF

-654 LVFERS
+654 IVFERS
-660 PSDMV
+660 PADMV
-665 AATASKAWRQEHGS
+665 AATASKAWRAEHGT

-688 LRKQAKDL
+688 LKKQAKDL

-705 LHAALVDVQ
+705 LHAALLDVQ
-714 RQREIWQAHCPAG
+714 RQRAIWAEHCPAG

-735 LADIEAEHR
+735 LGEIEAEHR
-744 AVRADLDALAP
+744 EVRADVEALGV

-762 GAELLHR
+762 GADLLGR
-769 PVVDV
+769 PIGEV
-774 LDRMRR
+774 LDRARR
-780 LTAGS
+780 LV
-785 AALADLP
+785 AARDTLAQLP
-792 GRTRLVRSLVADGLG
+792 ERTRLLRSLRAAGL
-807 DLLDDLADRRVPAD
+807 DELLDDLAARRVPAT
-821 LVTAELELAWWSTV
+821 LVPAELQLAWWSTV
-835 FEQILT
+835 FEQLLA

-861 RELDLAHTAALAGP
+861 RELDVAHTAALAGP
-875 VRARAAAHVRS
+875 VRARAAAHVRNT
-886 AMAAHPDQTE
+886 MAAHTEQTE

-903 EDRLTGLRETFERYP
+903 EERLTGLRETFERYP

-940 PARTVDLVVLDAA
+940 ATRTVDLVVLDAA
-953 AHLPVEVALPAIARG
+953 AHLPVEVALPALARG

-1018 DVLSPTPLPTA
+1018 DVLSPTPLPTSA
-1029 TAAVGHHLVDGT
+1029 AAVGHHLVDGT

-1069 THPEES
+1069 THGEES
-1075 LAVVTASALHTA
+1075 LAVVTASPVHTA
-1087 QVREAVLA
+1087 QIREAVLA
-1095 QVRDSPSLAACLDGS
+1095 QVRDSPSLAACLDGA

-1170 RLDVVSCFATA
+1170 RLDVVSCFAVA
-1181 DIDPE
+1181 DVDPE

-1202 AERRAAGETDT
+1202 AERRAAGETDL
-1213 AVEPVVVAEAVDA
+1213 AIAAAPVADEPEAGGSGHAGSEPGEDAPAVAEEVKAPAVAEEVKAPA
-1226 VGAADDAGREAG
+1226 V
-1238 PSAETAEPE
+1238 AEEVKTPAPE
-1247 ELAPDAAATARGDDA
+1247 RA
-1262 TEPDRLVVD
+1262 PDRLVVD

-1315 DDAYLAEPSV
+1315 DDAYLHEPSV

-1349 AAFLDPA
+1349 AAFLDPEA
-1356 SEVDRIRRA
+1356 EVDRIRRA

-1375 EAEAERRRGLL
+1375 ESEADRARARLF
-1386 LVPEAPLLDDD
+1386 VPAPLLDDD

-1410 LPTVG
+1410 VPGADLPT
-1415 LPAGGGA
+1415 GGGA
-1422 RPEDV
+1422 RPGERRV
-1427 RAPAPAGHGDAG
+1427 LDA
-1439 GTAPEEV
+1439 
-1446 RAPAVAVDRH
+1446 
-1456 TGAATTATPEEV
+1456 TGAITVVPDTTADDDD
-1468 RSPAPTPAAPGGAA
+1468 APGVSSGGGGSAEAPGPWAPPAAPGAEPGAGAPGGA
-1482 GTTWTPPQAP
+1482 GASTGGSSPERRAAPPSTAAP
-1492 ATAGPDAAESDAAGS
+1492 ATAA
-1507 NGAEQGAAG
+1507 
-1516 PGGVDAGAPSG
+1516 
-1527 RPADGR
+1527 
-1533 PSGGHRPPT
+1533 
-1542 SPIPATASQIPGIM
+1542 QIPGVM

-1605 SDGSERTPEELG
+1605 SDGSDRTPDELA
-1617 AALRR
+1617 AALRA
-1622 ELGVTRRGARVD
+1622 ELGITRRGARVD
-1634 SVVAAAVRRATGSR
+1634 SVVSAAVARATR

>member
-1 MITRH
+1 
-6 GGASH
+6 
-11 PAPAPATDSVLRVKV
+11 VKV
-26 PARRPATGQ
+26 PARRSAR
-35 PAASWEAAVPAP
+35 PAASAEAGPVAPPTPAAP
-47 RADSPATGT
+47 AAPGTPATGT
-56 EDAGPRP
+56 DGARPARDAD
-63 ERHAT
+63 
-68 PGADAPASDAGPVL
+68 PGATGAAEDGAPAGPVL
-82 VEPPAPE
+82 VEPPSAA

-99 RAALVEA
+99 RASLVEA

-159 RARAVAARAATYA
+159 RARAVAARAGTYA

-179 TYLAIGVA
+179 TYLAIGIA
-187 SWTEH
+187 SWTER

-199 DDVAAIATATRETGG
+199 DDVAAIATATRESGSAPADGG
-214 ARPGGAEDDTA
+214 PGSADGDDAPASTAR
-225 GPATVARQVRA
+225 RVRA

-241 PVSLTARGTAESDYE
+241 PVSLRARGTAESDYE

-274 SRGALLDPGAVAR
+274 ARGALLDPGAVAR

-296 PRDAV
+296 PRDAIT
-301 ARLTSLGTAVLDDFQ
+301 RLTSLGTAVLDDFR

-340 AAGLERHEVVA
+340 APALERHEVVA
-351 ALAGVTEAA
+351 ALAGVA
-360 EALAVPLPSPVRG
+360 EAVDGLAVELPVPVRG
-373 DRDPAAERG
+373 DRDPGTERG

-395 VVAGGAHVFVD
+395 VVATGTHVFVD

-435 GHRRAAVALQERLE
+435 GHRRAAVALRERLE
-449 RLGVGEVLLDVAPDA
+449 QLGVGEVLLDIAPDA
-464 AWRAAS
+464 TWRTESA
-470 VRRLMGA
+470 RRLMGA

-487 AGTAELRRRLVERR
+487 AAIGELRRALVERR

-513 VRRPWEASAYDA
+513 VRDPWGASAYDA
-525 FQALARLTAQRPA
+525 FQALARLTAERPA
-538 PRTTVRLRPEVARA
+538 PRTTVRLSGEVART
-552 LDADRRRAVAADLT
+552 LDPERRRALGAELT

-579 DTPWYGAVLLSD
+579 DTPWYGAALVTG
-591 AEAADALRRVERL
+591 AEAADALRRAERL
-604 VGEDGLPAL
+604 AVAL
-613 QRRIAEVADVTGF
+613 GTVEQRIAEVAEVTGF

-632 ATWAEQLEVLAGVR
+632 ATWGEQLDVLHGVR

-654 LVFERS
+654 IVFERN
-660 PSDMV
+660 PADMV
-665 AATASKAWRQEHGS
+665 AATATKHWRSEHGS
-679 PMGYWLRRR
+679 PMGFWLRRR

-735 LADIEAEHR
+735 LADIEVEHR
-744 AVRADLDALAP
+744 EIRADADALAA

-762 GAELLHR
+762 GADLLTR
-769 PVVDV
+769 PIAEVRERVGRLVAARDSLEV
-774 LDRMRR
+774 L
-780 LTAGS
+780 
-785 AALADLP
+785 P
-792 GRTRLVRSLVADGLG
+792 ERTRLVRSLVAAGLG
-807 DLLDDLADRRVPAD
+807 DLLDDLADRRVGAD
-821 LVTAELELAWWSTV
+821 LVAAELELAWWSTV

-861 RELDLAHTAALAGP
+861 RELDVAHTTALAGP
-875 VRARAAAHVRS
+875 VRARAAGHVRS
-886 AMAAHPDQTE
+886 AMALHTEQSE
-896 ALFAELV
+896 ALFAELL

-940 PARTVDLVVLDAA
+940 AARTVDLVVLDAA
-953 AHLPVEVALPAIARG
+953 AHLPVEVALPALARG

-982 TAVRELADVLPTVPL
+982 TAVRDLAEVLPTVPL

-1018 DVLSPTPLPTA
+1018 DVLSPTPLPTSV
-1029 TAAVGHHLVDGT
+1029 TAVGHHLVPDGT

-1069 THPEES
+1069 TRPEES

-1095 QVRDSPSLAACLDGS
+1095 QVRDSPSLAAALDGS

-1125 LRRDALILS
+1125 LRRDALVLS

-1170 RLDVVSCFATA
+1170 RLDVVSCFASA

-1202 AERRAAGETDT
+1202 AELRAAGETELAVAAPP
-1213 AVEPVVVAEAVDA
+1213 AVEEPRDELTDDTHEVTPVAEPLAT
-1226 VGAADDAGREAG
+1226 GI
-1238 PSAETAEPE
+1238 E
-1247 ELAPDAAATARGDDA
+1247 ERT
-1262 TEPDRLVVD
+1262 PDRLVVD

-1286 HGLPGGLHLPLAVGH
+1286 HGLPGGLHLPMAVGH

-1315 DDAYLAEPSV
+1315 DEAYLTEPSV

-1340 WSVLRVWSA
+1340 WTVVRVWSA
-1349 AAFLDPA
+1349 AAFLDPEA
-1356 SEVDRIRRA
+1356 EVDRIRRA
-1365 LHAVADRRIA
+1365 LHAVADRRVEQA
-1375 EAEAERRRGLL
+1375 RADRRRGML
-1386 LVPEAPLLDDD
+1386 LVPGPLLDDD
-1397 GTGPAPTLTGFAV
+1397 GTGPAPTLTGFALV
-1410 LPTVG
+1410 PG
-1415 LPAGGGA
+1415 ADLPAGGGTGPGERRVA
-1422 RPEDV
+1422 DV
-1427 RAPAPAGHGDAG
+1427 
-1439 GTAPEEV
+1439 
-1446 RAPAVAVDRH
+1446 
-1456 TGAATTATPEEV
+1456 
-1468 RSPAPTPAAPGGAA
+1468 SAA
-1482 GTTWTPPQAP
+1482 GAP
-1492 ATAGPDAAESDAAGS
+1492 AT
-1507 NGAEQGAAG
+1507 GAVPVTGTGEATGEPATDVPVTGAVPATPRPASGG
-1516 PGGVDAGAPSG
+1516 PGGPATGTTPGVGGPATGAVPAAGGPSTGAPERGAPS
-1527 RPADGR
+1527 PAGS
-1533 PSGGHRPPT
+1533 PTGVLPPV
-1542 SPIPATASQIPGIM
+1542 PAVPATAADIPGVM

-1597 DDLVAWLV
+1597 DDLVAWLA
-1605 SDGSERTPEELG
+1605 SDGTERTPDELA
-1617 AALRR
+1617 AALRS
-1622 ELGVTRRGARVD
+1622 ELGIKRRGARVD
-1634 SVVAAAVRRATGSR
+1634 AVVSAAVTRATR

>member
-1 MITRH
+1 M
-6 GGASH
+6 
-11 PAPAPATDSVLRVKV
+11 LRVKV
-26 PARRPATGQ
+26 PARRSVSRQ
-35 PAASWEAAVPAP
+35 PAAAEAVPASPTTPSSP
-47 RADSPATGT
+47 RTPATGT
-56 EDAGPRP
+56 EGP
-63 ERHAT
+63 
-68 PGADAPASDAGPVL
+68 APDRSDAHHGEAPMPDSANPTGPTGPVL
-82 VEPPAPE
+82 VEPPSAA
-89 ELVAG
+89 ELVEG

-159 RARAVAARAATYA
+159 RARAVAARAGTYA

-199 DDVAAIATATRETGG
+199 DDVAAIATATRESNPREQDGD
-214 ARPGGAEDDTA
+214 AD
-225 GPATVARQVRA
+225 PAHAPHPSTRRVRA

-241 PVSLTARGTAESDYE
+241 PVSLRARGTAESDYE

-296 PRDAV
+296 PRDAIT
-301 ARLTSLGTAVLDDFQ
+301 RLTSLGVAVLDDFQ

-340 AAGLERHEVVA
+340 ASGLERHEVVA
-351 ALAGVTEAA
+351 ALAGVAEAA
-360 EALAVPLPSPVRG
+360 EQLAVTLPEPVRG
-373 DRDPAAERG
+373 DRDPGLERG

-395 VVAGGAHVFVD
+395 VVASGSHVFVD

-435 GHRRAAVALQERLE
+435 GHRRAAVALRERLE
-449 RLGVGEVLLDVAPDA
+449 HLGVGEVLLDVAPDA

-470 VRRLMGA
+470 ARRLMGA

-487 AGTAELRRRLVERR
+487 RSAAELRRSLVERR
-501 ERLRGYVDALHL
+501 EKLRGYVDGLHL
-513 VRRPWEASAYDA
+513 VREPWGASAYDA
-525 FQALARLTAQRPA
+525 FQALARLTAERPA
-538 PRTTVRLRPEVARA
+538 PRTTVRLPGEVARS
-552 LDADRRRAVAADLT
+552 LDADRRAAVGAELT
-566 EAARAGAF
+566 EAAEAGAF

-579 DTPWYGAVLLSD
+579 DTPWYGATLLTD
-591 AEAADALRRVERL
+591 AEAADALRRAERL
-604 VGEDGLPAL
+604 AGEAGLPAVE
-613 QRRIAEVADVTGF
+613 RRIAEVAEVTGF

-632 ATWAEQLEVLAGVR
+632 ATWGEQLAVLGGVR
-646 GALDVFQP
+646 GVLDVFQP
-654 LVFERS
+654 IVFERS
-660 PSDMV
+660 PADMV
-665 AATASKAWRQEHGS
+665 AATASKSWRAEHGT

-705 LHAALVDVQ
+705 LHAALLDVQ
-714 RQREIWQAHCPAG
+714 QQRTIWQAHCPAG
-727 GWPRLPEG
+727 GWPRLPEHLG
-735 LADIEAEHR
+735 DIEAEHR
-744 AVRADLDALAP
+744 EVRADVEALAT

-762 GAELLHR
+762 GADLLTR
-769 PVVDV
+769 PIGEV
-774 LDRMRR
+774 LDRVRR
-780 LTAGS
+780 LVAARDTL
-785 AALADLP
+785 AALP
-792 GRTRLVRSLVADGLG
+792 ERTRLVRSLLAAGLG
-807 DLLDDLADRRVPAD
+807 DLLDDLADRRVPAG
-821 LVTAELELAWWSTV
+821 LVAAELQLAWWTTV

-861 RELDLAHTAALAGP
+861 RELDLAHTAALSGP
-875 VRARAAAHVRS
+875 VRARAAAHVRN
-886 AMAAHPDQTE
+886 AMAAHTEQTE
-896 ALFAELV
+896 ALFAELL
-903 EDRLTGLRETFERYP
+903 EDRLTGLPETFERYP

-940 PARTVDLVVLDAA
+940 AARTVDLVVLDAA
-953 AHLPVEVALPAIARG
+953 AHLPVEVALPALARG
-968 RQVVVVGDR
+968 RQVVVFGDR

-1018 DVLSPTPLPTA
+1018 DVLSPTPLPTSV
-1029 TAAVGHHLVDGT
+1029 AAVGHHLVDGT
-1041 GMPDGSGAVQSTRAD
+1041 GMPDGSGAAQSTRAD

-1170 RLDVVSCFATA
+1170 RLDVVSCFAVA
-1181 DIDPE
+1181 DVDPE

-1192 PRLLADLLRF
+1192 PRLLGDLLRF
-1202 AERRAAGETDT
+1202 AERRAAGETDL
-1213 AVEPVVVAEAVDA
+1213 AIAEPPADEPVAEEVKAPAVAEEDAPTAERAPVVAELA
-1226 VGAADDAGREAG
+1226 
-1238 PSAETAEPE
+1238 TAPE
-1247 ELAPDAAATARGDDA
+1247 EHA
-1262 TEPDRLVVD
+1262 PDRLVVD

-1315 DDAYLAEPSV
+1315 DDAYLEEPSV

-1349 AAFLDPA
+1349 AAFLDPEA
-1356 SEVDRIRRA
+1356 EVDRIRRA

-1375 EAEAERRRGLL
+1375 QARADRQRGLT
-1386 LVPEAPLLDDD
+1386 LVPAPYLDDD
-1397 GTGPAPTLTGFAV
+1397 GTGPAPTLTGLGV
-1410 LPTVG
+1410 LPGADV
-1415 LPAGGGA
+1415 PAGGGTWA
-1422 RPEDV
+1422 DEPRPATAAFGV
-1427 RAPAPAGHGDAG
+1427 VPAPGGTGTGAPAPGEVPTWTAPTAPAGASGAG
-1439 GTAPEEV
+1439 GA
-1446 RAPAVAVDRH
+1446 
-1456 TGAATTATPEEV
+1456 TGAGEGDPAGAT
-1468 RSPAPTPAAPGGAA
+1468 
-1482 GTTWTPPQAP
+1482 
-1492 ATAGPDAAESDAAGS
+1492 DAA
-1507 NGAEQGAAG
+1507 
-1516 PGGVDAGAPSG
+1516 
-1527 RPADGR
+1527 
-1533 PSGGHRPPT
+1533 RPPT
-1542 SPIPATASQIPGIM
+1542 SPVPAIAADIPGVM

-1589 SAYSDDQL
+1589 STYSDDQL

-1605 SDGSERTPEELG
+1605 SDGSERTPDELAAAVRAELG
-1617 AALRR
+1617 L
-1622 ELGVTRRGARVD
+1622 TRRGSRVD
-1634 SVVAAAVRRATGSR
+1634 SVVGAAVHRATGTHPA

>member
-1 MITRH
+1 M
-6 GGASH
+6 
-11 PAPAPATDSVLRVKV
+11 KV
-26 PARRPATGQ
+26 PARRPVPGQ
-35 PAASWEAAVPAP
+35 PTASDEAGVPTP
-47 RADSPATGT
+47 RADTPATGT
-56 EDAGPRP
+56 EGPRALRETAQTTHDGEIP
-63 ERHAT
+63 MPDTAK
-68 PGADAPASDAGPVL
+68 PAGPVL
-82 VEPPAPE
+82 VEPPSAA

-159 RARAVAARAATYA
+159 RSRAVAARAATYA

-199 DDVAAIATATRETGG
+199 DDVAAIATATMDSATRPAEG
-214 ARPGGAEDDTA
+214 AADTEA
-225 GPATVARQVRA
+225 PAPTARKVRA

-274 SRGALLDPGAVAR
+274 ARGALLDPGAVAR

-296 PRDAV
+296 PRDAIT
-301 ARLTSLGTAVLDDFQ
+301 RLTSLGTAVLDDFQ

-340 AAGLERHEVVA
+340 APALERHEVVA
-351 ALAGVTEAA
+351 ALAGVAEAA
-360 EALAVPLPSPVRG
+360 QQLTVALPEPVRG
-373 DRDPAAERG
+373 DRDPALERG

-395 VVAGGAHVFVD
+395 VVARGNHVFVD

-435 GHRRAAVALQERLE
+435 GHRRAAVALRERLE
-449 RLGVGEVLLDVAPDA
+449 KLGVGEILLDVAPDA

-470 VRRLMGA
+470 SRRLMGA
-477 MTLDVDPGDP
+477 MTLDADPGDP
-487 AGTAELRRRLVERR
+487 AAAAELRRALVERR
-501 ERLRGYVDALHL
+501 ERLRGYVDGLHQ
-513 VRRPWEASAYDA
+513 VRAPWGASAYDA
-525 FQALARLTAQRPA
+525 FQALARLTAERPA
-538 PRTTVRLRPEVARA
+538 PRTTVRLPAEVARS
-552 LDADRRRAVAADLT
+552 LDADRRRAVGAELT
-566 EAARAGAF
+566 EAAGAGAF

-579 DTPWYGAVLLSD
+579 DTPWYGAALVTD
-591 AEAADALRRVERL
+591 AEAADALRRAERL
-604 VGEDGLPAL
+604 AGDTGLPAV
-613 QRRIAEVADVTGF
+613 QRRIAEVAEVTGF

-632 ATWAEQLEVLAGVR
+632 ATWAEQLDVLGGIRGV
-646 GALDVFQP
+646 LDVFQP
-654 LVFERS
+654 LVFERN

-665 AATASKAWRQEHGS
+665 AATASKAWRTEHGT

-744 AVRADLDALAP
+744 EVRADVDALAA

-762 GAELLHR
+762 GADLLTR
-769 PVVDV
+769 PVGEV
-774 LDRMRR
+774 LDRVTR
-780 LTAGS
+780 LVTARDS
-785 AALADLP
+785 LTDLP
-792 GRTRLVRSLVADGLG
+792 ERTRLVRSLVATGIG
-807 DLLDDLADRRVPAD
+807 DLLDDLADRRVPAG
-821 LVTAELELAWWSTV
+821 LVAAELELAWWSTV

-854 GRLAAEY
+854 GRIAAEY

-875 VRARAAAHVRS
+875 VRARAAAHVRN
-886 AMAAHPDQTE
+886 AMAAHTEQSE

-940 PARTVDLVVLDAA
+940 ATRTVDLVVLDAA
-953 AHLPVEVALPAIARG
+953 AHLPVEVALPALARG

-982 TAVRELADVLPTVPL
+982 TAVRELADVLPTVHL

-1018 DVLSPTPLPTA
+1018 DVLSPTPLPTSVA
-1029 TAAVGHHLVDGT
+1029 TVGHHLVDGT
-1041 GMPDGSGAVQSTRAD
+1041 GMPDASGAVQSTRAD

-1170 RLDVVSCFATA
+1170 RLDVVSCFAFA

-1192 PRLLADLLRF
+1192 PRLLGDLLRF
-1202 AERRAAGETDT
+1202 AERRAAGETDL
-1213 AVEPVVVAEAVDA
+1213 AIAEPPAEADP
-1226 VGAADDAGREAG
+1226 AAE
-1238 PSAETAEPE
+1238 
-1247 ELAPDAAATARGDDA
+1247 PDAAAGAADPAAEEVKAPAVAEEVKAPAEERA
-1262 TEPDRLVVD
+1262 PDRLVVD

-1315 DDAYLAEPSV
+1315 DDAYLGEPSV

-1349 AAFLDPA
+1349 AAFLDPEA
-1356 SEVDRIRRA
+1356 EVDRIRRA
-1365 LHAVADRRIA
+1365 LHAVADRRVA
-1375 EAEAERRRGLL
+1375 QARAERERGLL
-1386 LVPEAPLLDDD
+1386 HIPAAPLLDDD
-1397 GTGPAPTLTGFAV
+1397 GTGPAPTLTGMGV
-1410 LPTVG
+1410 LPDAG
-1415 LPAGGGA
+1415 LPVGGGA
-1422 RPEDV
+1422 RSDEP
-1427 RAPAPAGHGDAG
+1427 RRPATGVVPAVPAGADAAQGTGPTGGPAGDGSAWS
-1439 GTAPEEV
+1439 A
-1446 RAPAVAVDRH
+1446 
-1456 TGAATTATPEEV
+1456 
-1468 RSPAPTPAAPGGAA
+1468 PAAPASPTGHGSAA
-1482 GTTWTPPQAP
+1482 SSSVAASPVAP
-1492 ATAGPDAAESDAAGS
+1492 ATA
-1507 NGAEQGAAG
+1507 
-1516 PGGVDAGAPSG
+1516 
-1527 RPADGR
+1527 AD
-1533 PSGGHRPPT
+1533 
-1542 SPIPATASQIPGIM
+1542 IPGVM

-1570 PTLAVPG
+1570 PTLPVPG
-1577 GPRPDVRPGLPI
+1577 GPRPDVRPGLPV

-1605 SDGSERTPEELG
+1605 SDGVERTPDELA

-1622 ELGVTRRGARVD
+1622 ELGIARRGARVD
-1634 SVVAAAVRRATGSR
+1634 SVVGAAVQRATGTAGR

>member
-1 MITRH
+1 M
-6 GGASH
+6 
-11 PAPAPATDSVLRVKV
+11 KV
-26 PARRPATGQ
+26 PARRSVPGQQ
-35 PAASWEAAVPAP
+35 PAASAEAVPAMP
-47 RADSPATGT
+47 PTPSTTAGGQAADGPTAGTGT
-56 EDAGPRP
+56 DGPAPRRDTPRDGEATVPDPTDA
-63 ERHAT
+63 AT
-68 PGADAPASDAGPVL
+68 PAGGPVL
-82 VEPPAPE
+82 VEPPSAA

-94 ATSTW
+94 ATGTW

-159 RARAVAARAATYA
+159 RARAVAARAGTYA

-199 DDVAAIATATRETGG
+199 DDVAAIATATRESAA
-214 ARPGGAEDDTA
+214 ARPDGDGEEA
-225 GPATVARQVRA
+225 PAPAARKVRA

-241 PVSLTARGTAESDYE
+241 PVSLRARGTAESDYE

-296 PRDAV
+296 PRDAIT
-301 ARLTSLGTAVLDDFQ
+301 RLTSLGTAVLDDFQ

-340 AAGLERHEVVA
+340 ASSLERHEVVA
-351 ALAGVTEAA
+351 ALAGVGEAA
-360 EALAVPLPSPVRG
+360 ARLDVALPEPARG
-373 DRDPAAERG
+373 DRDPALERG

-435 GHRRAAVALQERLE
+435 GHRRAAVALRERLE
-449 RLGVGEVLLDVAPDA
+449 RLGVGEILLDVAPDA

-470 VRRLMGA
+470 SRRLMGA

-487 AGTAELRRRLVERR
+487 AATAELRRALVDRR
-501 ERLRGYVDALHL
+501 ERLRGYVDGLHL
-513 VRRPWEASAYDA
+513 VREPWGASAYDA

-538 PRTTVRLRPEVARA
+538 PRTTVRLAPEVARS
-552 LDADRRRAVAADLT
+552 LDAGRRAAVGAELQ
-566 EAARAGAF
+566 EAAAAGAF

-579 DTPWYGAVLLSD
+579 DTPWYGATLLTD
-591 AEAADALRRVERL
+591 AEAADALRRAERL
-604 VGEDGLPAL
+604 AGEDGLAAVE
-613 QRRIAEVADVTGF
+613 RRIAEVAEVTGF

-654 LVFERS
+654 IVFERS
-660 PSDMV
+660 PADMV
-665 AATASKAWRQEHGS
+665 AATASKAWRAEHDV

-688 LRKQAKDL
+688 LKKQAKDL
-696 LRPGRPVAD
+696 VRPGRPVAD
-705 LHAALVDVQ
+705 LHAALLDVQ
-714 RQREIWQAHCPAG
+714 RQRAIWAEHCPAG

-735 LADIEAEHR
+735 LGEIEAEHR
-744 AVRADLDALAP
+744 AVRADVEALGV

-762 GAELLHR
+762 GADLLGR
-769 PVVDV
+769 PIGEV
-774 LDRMRR
+774 LDRVRR
-780 LTAGS
+780 LV
-785 AALADLP
+785 AARDTLAQLP
-792 GRTRLVRSLVADGLG
+792 ERTRLLRSLRAAGLD
-807 DLLDDLADRRVPAD
+807 DLLDDLAARRVPAG
-821 LVTAELELAWWSTV
+821 VVAAELELAWWSTV
-835 FEQILT
+835 FEQVLA

-861 RELDLAHTAALAGP
+861 RELDVAHTAALAGP
-875 VRARAAAHVRS
+875 VRARAAAHVRNT
-886 AMAAHPDQTE
+886 MAAHTEQTE

-903 EDRLTGLRETFERYP
+903 EERLTGLRETFERYP

-940 PARTVDLVVLDAA
+940 AARTVDLVVLDAA

-1018 DVLSPTPLPTA
+1018 DVLSPTPLPTSA
-1029 TAAVGHHLVDGT
+1029 AAVGHHLVDGT

-1069 THPEES
+1069 THGDES
-1075 LAVVTASALHTA
+1075 LAVVTASPVHTA

-1095 QVRDSPSLAACLDGS
+1095 QVRDSPSLAACLDGA

-1170 RLDVVSCFATA
+1170 RLDVVSCFAVA
-1181 DIDPE
+1181 DVDPE

-1192 PRLLADLLRF
+1192 PRLLLDLLRF
-1202 AERRAAGETDT
+1202 AERRAAGETDL
-1213 AVEPVVVAEAVDA
+1213 AIAEVPVEEPEAGPG
-1226 VGAADDAGREAG
+1226 GAADDAAPGDAG
-1238 PSAETAEPE
+1238 DTPGG
-1247 ELAPDAAATARGDDA
+1247 LAPAVDEEVKAPAVAEEVKAPAAERA
-1262 TEPDRLVVD
+1262 PDRLVVD

-1315 DDAYLAEPSV
+1315 DDAYLHEPSV

-1349 AAFLDPA
+1349 AAFLDPEA
-1356 SEVDRIRRA
+1356 EVDRIRRA

-1375 EAEAERRRGLL
+1375 ESEAERARARLI
-1386 LVPEAPLLDDD
+1386 VPAPLLDDD

-1410 LPTVG
+1410 VPGTD

-1422 RPEDV
+1422 RPGERRV
-1427 RAPAPAGHGDAG
+1427 LDATG
-1439 GTAPEEV
+1439 AITVVPDDSADAADGTAP
-1446 RAPAVAVDRH
+1446 
-1456 TGAATTATPEEV
+1456 GAAGGPGGPGGREGASWTP
-1468 RSPAPTPAAPGGAA
+1468 PAAPGEPSTDAA
-1482 GTTWTPPQAP
+1482 GRPVPTAADEARTPERPAAAPSSAAP
-1492 ATAGPDAAESDAAGS
+1492 ATAA
-1507 NGAEQGAAG
+1507 
-1516 PGGVDAGAPSG
+1516 
-1527 RPADGR
+1527 
-1533 PSGGHRPPT
+1533 
-1542 SPIPATASQIPGIM
+1542 QIPGVM

-1605 SDGSERTPEELG
+1605 SDGTERPPDELA
-1617 AALRR
+1617 AALRA
-1622 ELGVTRRGARVD
+1622 ELGITRRGARVD
-1634 SVVAAAVRRATGSR
+1634 SVVSAAVTRATR

>member
-1 MITRH
+1 M
-6 GGASH
+6 
-11 PAPAPATDSVLRVKV
+11 KV
-26 PARRPATGQ
+26 PARRSVSGQ
-35 PAASWEAAVPAP
+35 PAAAEAVPASSP
-47 RADSPATGT
+47 TPSAPGTPATGT
-56 EDAGPRP
+56 EGPAPDRSTTHDGETPMPDTP
-63 ERHAT
+63 EVT
-68 PGADAPASDAGPVL
+68 GPVL
-82 VEPPAPE
+82 VEPPSPA

-159 RARAVAARAATYA
+159 RARAVAARAGTYA

-199 DDVAAIATATRETGG
+199 DDVAAIATATRESTPHAAG
-214 ARPGGAEDDTA
+214 ADDA
-225 GPATVARQVRA
+225 GTDAPQPTSRKVRA

-241 PVSLTARGTAESDYE
+241 PVSLRARGTAESDYE

-296 PRDAV
+296 PRDAIT
-301 ARLTSLGTAVLDDFQ
+301 RLTSLGSAVLDDFQ

-340 AAGLERHEVVA
+340 ASGLDRHEVVA

-360 EALAVPLPSPVRG
+360 EQLAVTLPEPVRG
-373 DRDPAAERG
+373 DRDPALERG

-395 VVAGGAHVFVD
+395 VVARGSHVFVD

-435 GHRRAAVALQERLE
+435 GHRRAAVALRERLE
-449 RLGVGEVLLDVAPDA
+449 QLGVGEILLDVAPDA

-470 VRRLMGA
+470 ARRLMGA
-477 MTLDVDPGDP
+477 MTLDVDPGDLG
-487 AGTAELRRRLVERR
+487 AAAELRRSLVDHR
-501 ERLRGYVDALHL
+501 EKLRGYVDGLHL
-513 VRRPWEASAYDA
+513 VRQPWGASAYDA
-525 FQALARLTAQRPA
+525 FQALARLTAERPA
-538 PRTTVRLRPEVARA
+538 PRTTVRLPVDVARS
-552 LDADRRRAVAADLT
+552 LDAERRAAVGAELS
-566 EAARAGAF
+566 EAAAAGAF

-579 DTPWYGAVLLSD
+579 DTPWYGAALLSD
-591 AEAADALRRVERL
+591 AEAADALRRAERL
-604 VGEDGLPAL
+604 VGDTGLPAVE
-613 QRRIAEVADVTGF
+613 RRIAEVAEVTGF

-646 GALDVFQP
+646 GVLDVFQP

-660 PSDMV
+660 PADMV
-665 AATASKAWRQEHGS
+665 AATASTAWRAEHGT
-679 PMGYWLRRR
+679 PMGYSLRRR

-705 LHAALVDVQ
+705 LHAALLDVQ
-714 RQREIWQAHCPAG
+714 QQRAIWQEHCPAG
-727 GWPRLPEG
+727 GWPRLPEHLG
-735 LADIEAEHR
+735 DIEAEHR
-744 AVRADLDALAP
+744 EVRADVEALTV

-762 GAELLHR
+762 GADLLTR
-769 PVVDV
+769 PIGDV
-774 LDRMRR
+774 LERVRR
-780 LTAGS
+780 LV
-785 AALADLP
+785 AARDTLEALP
-792 GRTRLVRSLVADGLG
+792 ERTRLVRSLLAAGLG
-807 DLLDDLADRRVPAD
+807 DLLDDLADRRVPAG
-821 LVTAELELAWWSTV
+821 LVAAELELAWWTTV
-835 FEQILT
+835 FEQVLA

-861 RELDLAHTAALAGP
+861 RELDVAHTAALGGP
-875 VRARAAAHVRS
+875 VRARAITHVRN
-886 AMAAHPDQTE
+886 AMAAHTEQTE

-903 EDRLTGLRETFERYP
+903 EDRLTSLPETFERYP

-940 PARTVDLVVLDAA
+940 AARTVDLVVLDAA
-953 AHLPVEVALPAIARG
+953 AHLPLEVALPALARG
-968 RQVVVVGDR
+968 RQVVVVGDP

-1018 DVLSPTPLPTA
+1018 DVLSPTPLPTSVA
-1029 TAAVGHHLVDGT
+1029 TVGHHLVDGT
-1041 GMPDGSGAVQSTRAD
+1041 GMPDGTGAVQSTRAD

-1155 GGDALLLAALGVTRH
+1155 GGDALLLAVLGVTRH
-1170 RLDVVSCFATA
+1170 RLDVVSCFAFA
-1181 DIDPE
+1181 DVDPE

-1192 PRLLADLLRF
+1192 PRLLGDLLRF
-1202 AERRAAGETDT
+1202 AERRAAGETDLAIAEPPAEDDGAPVAEEVKAPAVAEADQPT
-1213 AVEPVVVAEAVDA
+1213 AEREPVPADVVVA
-1226 VGAADDAGREAG
+1226 
-1238 PSAETAEPE
+1238 
-1247 ELAPDAAATARGDDA
+1247 
-1262 TEPDRLVVD
+1262 TEQAPDRLVVD

-1315 DDAYLAEPSV
+1315 DDAYLEEPSV

-1349 AAFLDPA
+1349 AAFLDPEA
-1356 SEVDRIRRA
+1356 EVDRIRRA
-1365 LHAVADRRIA
+1365 LHAVADQRIA
-1375 EAEAERRRGLL
+1375 QARADRQRGML
-1386 LVPEAPLLDDD
+1386 LVPAPLLDDD
-1397 GTGPAPTLTGFAV
+1397 GTGPAPTLTGLGV
-1410 LPTVG
+1410 LPGADV
-1415 LPAGGGA
+1415 PAGGGTWA
-1422 RPEDV
+1422 DEPRPATGVLDV
-1427 RAPAPAGHGDAG
+1427 VAAPVTDPAPE
-1439 GTAPEEV
+1439 P
-1446 RAPAVAVDRH
+1446 RPA
-1456 TGAATTATPEEV
+1456 TGAA
-1468 RSPAPTPAAPGGAA
+1468 PAIAA
-1482 GTTWTPPQAP
+1482 
-1492 ATAGPDAAESDAAGS
+1492 D
-1507 NGAEQGAAG
+1507 
-1516 PGGVDAGAPSG
+1516 
-1527 RPADGR
+1527 
-1533 PSGGHRPPT
+1533 
-1542 SPIPATASQIPGIM
+1542 IPGVM
-1556 EAAAPMTGAVRAVQ
+1556 EAAAPMTGAVRIVQ

-1605 SDGSERTPEELG
+1605 SDGTERTPDEL
-1617 AALRR
+1617 
-1622 ELGVTRRGARVD
+1622 
-1634 SVVAAAVRRATGSR
+1634 AAAVRAELGLTRRGSRVDAVVGAAVHRATGTHPA

>member
-1 MITRH
+1 M
-6 GGASH
+6 
-11 PAPAPATDSVLRVKV
+11 LRVKV
-26 PARRPATGQ
+26 PARRPALGQ
-35 PAASWEAAVPAP
+35 PAASGEAAVPAP
-47 RADSPATGT
+47 RADTPATGT
-56 EDAGPRP
+56 EGAAPRP
-63 ERHAT
+63 ERTPTVDSETPMTDPSEPTDATAT
-68 PGADAPASDAGPVL
+68 PAGPVL
-82 VEPPAPE
+82 VEPPSAA

-159 RARAVAARAATYA
+159 RARAVAARAGTYA

-187 SWTEH
+187 TWTEH

-199 DDVAAIATATRETGG
+199 DDVAAIATATRESAAG
-214 ARPGGAEDDTA
+214 RPGADADGEAPAPTA
-225 GPATVARQVRA
+225 RTVRA

-241 PVSLTARGTAESDYE
+241 PVSLAARGTAESDYE

-296 PRDAV
+296 PRDAI
-301 ARLTSLGTAVLDDFQ
+301 ARLTSLGTAVLEDFR

-340 AAGLERHEVVA
+340 AAALERHEVVA
-351 ALAGVTEAA
+351 ALAGVTEAVD
-360 EALAVPLPSPVRG
+360 ALAVPLPEPQRG
-373 DRDPAAERG
+373 DRDPATERG

-435 GHRRAAVALQERLE
+435 GHRRAAVALRERLE

-464 AWRAAS
+464 AWRIAS
-470 VRRLMGA
+470 ARRLMGA

-487 AGTAELRRRLVERR
+487 AAAAELRRALVERR
-501 ERLRGYVDALHL
+501 EKLRGYVDGLHL
-513 VRRPWEASAYDA
+513 VRQPWGASAYDA
-525 FQALARLTAQRPA
+525 FQALARLTAARPA
-538 PRTTVRLRPEVARA
+538 PRTTVRLGAEVARA

-579 DTPWYGAVLLSD
+579 DTPWYGAGLLSD
-591 AEAADALRRVERL
+591 AEAADALRRVQRL
-604 VGEDGLPAL
+604 AGDEGLATL
-613 QRRIAEVADVTGF
+613 EQRIAEVAEVTGF

-632 ATWAEQLEVLAGVR
+632 AAWAEQLEVLAGVR

-660 PSDMV
+660 PADLV
-665 AATASKAWRQEHGS
+665 AATGTKAWRAEHGT

-705 LHAALVDVQ
+705 LHAALLDVQ

-735 LADIEAEHR
+735 LADIETEHR
-744 AVRADLDALAP
+744 AVRADVDALAP

-762 GAELLHR
+762 GGDLTTR
-769 PVVDV
+769 PIGEV
-774 LDRMRR
+774 LDRARR
-780 LTAGS
+780 LAG
-785 AALADLP
+785 AADALAELP
-792 GRTRLVRSLVADGLG
+792 GRTRLLRSLQADGLA
-807 DLLDDLADRRVPAD
+807 DLLDDLADRRVPAA
-821 LVTAELELAWWSTV
+821 LVAAELDLAWWSTV
-835 FEQILT
+835 FEQILA

-854 GRLAAEY
+854 GRIAAEY
-861 RELDLAHTAALAGP
+861 RELDVAHTAALAGP
-875 VRARAAAHVRS
+875 VRARAAAHVRN
-886 AMAAHPDQTE
+886 AMAAHTEQTE
-896 ALFAELV
+896 ALFGELV
-903 EDRLTGLRETFERYP
+903 EDRLTGVRETFERYP

-940 PARTVDLVVLDAA
+940 ATRTVDLVVLDAA
-953 AHLPVEVALPAIARG
+953 AHLPVEVALPALARG

-982 TAVRELADVLPTVPL
+982 TAVRELAEVLPTVPL

-1018 DVLSPTPLPTA
+1018 DVLSPTPLPTSAA
-1029 TAAVGHHLVDGT
+1029 TVGHHLVDGT

-1069 THPEES
+1069 TRPEES
-1075 LAVVTASALHTA
+1075 LAVVTASPLHTA

-1125 LRRDALILS
+1125 LRRDALVLS

-1170 RLDVVSCFATA
+1170 RMDVVSCFASA
-1181 DIDPE
+1181 DIDPD

-1202 AERRAAGETDT
+1202 AERRAAGETDL
-1213 AVEPVVVAEAVDA
+1213 AVAAEPVVAEPA
-1226 VGAADDAGREAG
+1226 GAAEPVDGDAPADGGDPSG
-1238 PSAETAEPE
+1238 PAETPRAADVGP
-1247 ELAPDAAATARGDDA
+1247 APDAADAPARE
-1262 TEPDRLVVD
+1262 TDRLVVD
-1271 LAERLWRHGLVVELD
+1271 LAERLWRHGLVVELH

-1315 DDAYLAEPSV
+1315 DDAYLEEPSV

-1349 AAFLDPA
+1349 AAFLDPE

-1375 EAEAERRRGLL
+1375 EARAERQRGLL
-1386 LVPEAPLLDDD
+1386 LVPAPLDDD

-1410 LPTVG
+1410 LPAAG
-1415 LPAGGGA
+1415 LPDAGGGA
-1422 RPEDV
+1422 RPEEV
-1427 RAPAPAGHGDAG
+1427 RTPAAQGATAPEAAAAP
-1439 GTAPEEV
+1439 GTGTPETIRTPGTGTPEEV
-1446 RAPAVAVDRH
+1446 RAP
-1456 TGAATTATPEEV
+1456 GAWTAPE
-1468 RSPAPTPAAPGGAA
+1468 
-1482 GTTWTPPQAP
+1482 PPSRTAP
-1492 ATAGPDAAESDAAGS
+1492 A
-1507 NGAEQGAAG
+1507 
-1516 PGGVDAGAPSG
+1516 
-1527 RPADGR
+1527 
-1533 PSGGHRPPT
+1533 
-1542 SPIPATASQIPGIM
+1542 SPIPAVAADIPGVM
-1556 EAAAPMTGAVRAVQ
+1556 EAAAPMTGALRAVQ

-1605 SDGSERTPEELG
+1605 SDGTERTPEDLA
-1617 AALRR
+1617 AALRL
-1622 ELGVTRRGARVD
+1622 ELGITRRGARVD
-1634 SVVAAAVRRATGSR
+1634 SVVAGAVHRATRTR

>member
-1 MITRH
+1 MPDTVN
-6 GGASH
+6 
-11 PAPAPATDSVLRVKV
+11 P
-26 PARRPATGQ
+26 
-35 PAASWEAAVPAP
+35 
-47 RADSPATGT
+47 
-56 EDAGPRP
+56 
-63 ERHAT
+63 
-68 PGADAPASDAGPVL
+68 AGPVL
-82 VEPPAPE
+82 VEPPSAA

-159 RARAVAARAATYA
+159 RSRAVAARAATYA

-199 DDVAAIATATRETGG
+199 DDVAAIATATMDSA
-214 ARPGGAEDDTA
+214 ARPEQDGAATQA
-225 GPATVARQVRA
+225 PAPTSRKVRA

-274 SRGALLDPGAVAR
+274 ARGALLDPGAVAR

-296 PRDAV
+296 PRDAIT
-301 ARLTSLGTAVLDDFQ
+301 RLTSLGTAVLDDFQ

-340 AAGLERHEVVA
+340 APALERHEVVA
-351 ALAGVTEAA
+351 ALAGVAEAA
-360 EALAVPLPSPVRG
+360 EQLTVALPEPVRG
-373 DRDPAAERG
+373 DRDPALERG
-382 VGDLDPAQQHVLD
+382 VGDLDPSQQHVLD
-395 VVAGGAHVFVD
+395 VVARGNHVFVD

-418 ALVADAAADGR
+418 ALVADAAAAGR

-435 GHRRAAVALQERLE
+435 GHRRAAVALRERLE
-449 RLGVGEVLLDVAPDA
+449 KLGVGEVLLDIAPDA

-470 VRRLMGA
+470 ARRLMGA
-477 MTLDVDPGDP
+477 MTLDADPGDP
-487 AGTAELRRRLVERR
+487 AAAAELRRALVERR
-501 ERLRGYVDALHL
+501 ERLRGYVDGLHQ
-513 VRRPWEASAYDA
+513 VRSPWGASAYDA
-525 FQALARLTAQRPA
+525 FQALARLTAERPA
-538 PRTTVRLRPEVARA
+538 PRTTVRLPAEVARS
-552 LDADRRRAVAADLT
+552 LDADRRRAVGTELT
-566 EAARAGAF
+566 EAAAAGAF

-579 DTPWYGAVLLSD
+579 DTPWYGAALVSD
-591 AEAADALRRVERL
+591 TEAADALRRAERL
-604 VGEDGLPAL
+604 AGDAGLAAVE
-613 QRRIAEVADVTGF
+613 RRIAEVAEVTGF

-632 ATWAEQLEVLAGVR
+632 ATWTEQLEVLSGIRGV
-646 GALDVFQP
+646 LDVFQP
-654 LVFERS
+654 LVFERN

-665 AATASKAWRQEHGS
+665 AATASKAWRTEHGT

-705 LHAALVDVQ
+705 LHAALLDVQ

-744 AVRADLDALAP
+744 EVRADADALAD

-762 GAELLHR
+762 GADLLTR
-769 PVVDV
+769 PIGEV
-774 LDRMRR
+774 LDRVRR
-780 LTAGS
+780 LV
-785 AALADLP
+785 AARDSLTDLP
-792 GRTRLVRSLVADGLG
+792 ERTRLVRSLVAAGIG
-807 DLLDDLADRRVPAD
+807 DLLDDLADRRVPAG
-821 LVTAELELAWWSTV
+821 LVAAELELAWWSTV

-854 GRLAAEY
+854 GRIAAEY

-875 VRARAAAHVRS
+875 VRARAAAHVRN
-886 AMAAHPDQTE
+886 AMAAHTEQSE

-940 PARTVDLVVLDAA
+940 ATRTVDLVVLDAA
-953 AHLPVEVALPAIARG
+953 AHLPVEVALPALARG

-982 TAVRELADVLPTVPL
+982 TAVRELADVLPTVHL

-1018 DVLSPTPLPTA
+1018 DVLSPTPLPTSVA
-1029 TAAVGHHLVDGT
+1029 TVGHHLVDGT
-1041 GMPDGSGAVQSTRAD
+1041 GMPDASGAVQSTRAD

-1170 RLDVVSCFATA
+1170 RLDVVSCFAFA

-1192 PRLLADLLRF
+1192 PRLLGDLLRF
-1202 AERRAAGETDT
+1202 AERRAAGETDL
-1213 AVEPVVVAEAVDA
+1213 AIAEPPAEPDA
-1226 VGAADDAGREAG
+1226 DPAADDAPA
-1238 PSAETAEPE
+1238 AEEVKAPAVAEEVKAPAE
-1247 ELAPDAAATARGDDA
+1247 ERA
-1262 TEPDRLVVD
+1262 PDRLVVD

-1315 DDAYLAEPSV
+1315 DDAYLGEPSV

-1349 AAFLDPA
+1349 AAFLDPEA
-1356 SEVDRIRRA
+1356 EVDRIRRA
-1365 LHAVADRRIA
+1365 LHAVADRRVEQA
-1375 EAEAERRRGLL
+1375 QAERRRGLL
-1386 LVPEAPLLDDD
+1386 HIPAAPLLDDD
-1397 GTGPAPTLTGFAV
+1397 GTGPASTLTGLGV
-1410 LPTVG
+1410 LPEAG

-1422 RPEDV
+1422 RPDEP
-1427 RAPAPAGHGDAG
+1427 RRPA
-1439 GTAPEEV
+1439 
-1446 RAPAVAVDRH
+1446 
-1456 TGAATTATPEEV
+1456 TGAMPGV
-1468 RSPAPTPAAPGGAA
+1468 PAAGTTVDEGAA
-1482 GTTWTPPQAP
+1482 GTRAADAGAWSAPTPPASAAPVAPSSDATGDAPATSSAASSSVAP
-1492 ATAGPDAAESDAAGS
+1492 ATAA
-1507 NGAEQGAAG
+1507 
-1516 PGGVDAGAPSG
+1516 
-1527 RPADGR
+1527 
-1533 PSGGHRPPT
+1533 
-1542 SPIPATASQIPGIM
+1542 QIPGVM
-1556 EAAAPMTGAVRAVQ
+1556 EAAAPMTGAVRVVQ

-1577 GPRPDVRPGLPI
+1577 GPRPDVRPGLPV

-1605 SDGSERTPEELG
+1605 SDGTERTPDELA

-1622 ELGVTRRGARVD
+1622 ELGIARRGARVD
-1634 SVVAAAVRRATGSR
+1634 SVVGAAVQRATGR